1 MNTVDNRVVSME
13 FDNKKFEDNIQTSI
27 KSLKNLDESLLLKN
41 ASKGFSEAEK
51 AASKVS
57 LDPLAK
63 AIDNINNKFSLFGTI
78 ADQTIRD
85 IVHRVERCGKQ
96 IIDTFVLDP
105 VKSGMKEYETQIE
118 SVQTILSNTKSK
130 GTTIDQVNSALDEL
144 NHYAD
149 MTIYNFTEMT
159 RNIGR
164 FTSAGVDLDTSVTAI
179 KGIANL
185 AAVSGSTAAQTSN
198 AMYQLSQA
206 LASGTVKLMDWNS
219 VVNANM
225 GGEVFQEALK
235 ETARIHGVEIDKMI
249 EKEGSFRETLSKG
262 WLTTDI
268 LTETLEKFTATTEGL
283 TQAEIE
289 QQRQMWAAR
298 GYTEEQIDAIFDLG
312 KTATDAATKVKT
324 FTQLFD
330 TLKEAAQ
337 SGWTQTWEYI
347 IGDFEEAR
355 SFFTM
360 LSDEFQSI
368 IGASADAR
376 NSIFEFWHDQGG
388 RELLIGTLQ
397 NVYSILKG
405 IGQIANTAFRA
416 IFPRTTGEQLVN
428 LSQKIYDFTE
438 NLRSSLGF
446 VNVFGDGV
454 AKVAQNAY
462 SVVDDAVDA
471 ISGAAGKAV
480 KKNEA
485 NAEELYK
492 NMPEWMQKW
501 VDRTGSADLK
511 RISNWQKSN
520 RDKWY
525 DYWEAVTGKDYS
537 MDREAMD
544 LYAEMPEWMQ
554 KWVDRTGSRDL
565 ERVSNWQESNQQKW
579 NEYWDVVERGNQ
591 STETVS
597 DGLEEVAESA
607 KEATEQV
614 SPFVRILRGLFSVVG
629 LVKTGLSALAKGGFK
644 VLAALVKPTIKVLA
658 EAAATLG
665 DWATSIYDSVKDG
678 TALNNFFDKLVEK
691 VTPIGE
697 KIAEG
702 TTSVIEFF
710 KSFDL
715 AESVKNA
722 IDALKKLYSFFEKR
736 ETAEDGLDAISG
748 ADMSVSDN
756 GFLRIAEKIIEIV
769 DKIKSVSSKII
780 SVTGTAFSIL
790 GEAISGVIDHIS
802 EKGYLNKLLTK
813 LSNGLNKILDI
824 LDSVIGKVS
833 EFFES
838 LKTNQ
843 NGTSIKEIVKKWLD
857 EFQPMEKILDFFH
870 YLTEGM
876 ADENMEIKK
885 ASMEGTETSFDFNA
899 IKEKIK
905 SFGESIVSAFTWLGS
920 IVRDSVS
927 GFFGTDVGTVLETIK
942 GFLFAFA
949 QLKLLFNGAYTI
961 KSIGKSI
968 GQFPDILSSFTQAIS
983 GAFSGS
989 LEDFIGA
996 FKKKNWAGNFKT
1008 IAGSIFKIAL
1018 SIGILVGAL
1027 YIMAKLDPAALIAS
1041 LGILAALAIGIVAF
1055 VKALSKLQSFNTD
1068 VKGIGVGL
1076 LALSAGVWIMVQA
1089 IKGLGKMKPEVLI
1102 QGLLGL
1108 LGVVVVLVAFIK
1120 GVNGSTFKASMWS
1133 FIGLA
1138 VAVRV
1143 LVGAVRSL
1151 GKMDLEVLGKGL
1163 AALFVLM
1170 KSLSS
1175 SMKGLASVKFTNGLG
1190 IVGIAIALKVMVSAM
1205 KDIADMDVWSIIKG
1219 VATIFILMKGLKTI
1233 VSTSS
1238 VSKFGTSIGQ
1248 LIMVGGSLF
1257 AFVEAMKALRGISA
1271 GRIAAISLSFA
1282 AIMGVITF
1290 AATAFNLI
1298 GIGGAISSA
1307 LSMMLFIGVIGAIG
1321 VAVGWL
1327 LDKFDQNNVLISKL
1341 ERAGELMHAI
1351 GAMIGNFIKGM
1362 FDPSGI
1368 GKTKETSTIGEK
1380 LTNVMNDLQPFFES
1394 LGNIDDSTIQGL
1406 SNLSSAV
1413 GSIGKI
1419 GFFEAISQFIT
1430 GKSSFETFGESL
1442 VSLSTSLGEFQNLD
1456 TVLDKKK
1463 IKNIVDASGLIVD
1476 FTKTIPESS
1485 LFERWLG
1492 LTNLGV
1498 FAGDLTELAGG
1509 LDKYGQVAAKVDSTK
1524 ITDSAGALTA
1534 LTTVAKAVPEEG
1546 LLEKAM
1552 SITDLDAF
1560 ARSLIPLA
1568 TGLRAYGVVAKNLQ
1582 VEPIIRSAFALKA
1595 LAIAANA
1602 VPEEGL
1608 LDKKMGITDLD
1619 SFTRSLIPLA
1629 LGLAAY
1635 GPIAKT
1641 LDNDAIRNSSGSL
1654 EALGT
1659 AARSVP
1665 EEGLLEKKMK
1675 ITDLDSFARSLI
1687 PLGIALKTY
1696 SETVNGI
1703 NNLAI
1708 LMSAVSLRAI
1718 AIVANAVPEASVF
1731 EKFLNLTD
1739 LDEFIE
1745 DFPKMATSLSTF
1757 GENLS
1762 GLKNV
1767 GQVTEA
1773 TTLLGAI
1780 VDVATKVPKEGFF
1793 TKLFN
1798 VTDFQKFIDELGAL
1812 GPNLTAYTSAVS
1824 GITESDVEHSTIG
1837 IDLIDKF
1844 ITRMKELDLANQG
1857 GILNELASWFTGDN
1871 TLNTYAAMM
1880 KDFADNMAGF
1890 ASVINGPADIEG
1902 ALDNTQ
1908 SILDKMKIFFGD
1920 AQNEGG
1926 IGDFDYNVN
1935 TIIGFLDTITMTFD
1949 NYVTPFYEC
1958 GNKLIK
1964 GLEDGMKAVS
1974 PSPDQLAAGFTAM
1987 SVNRVNQ
1994 FYSAFYS
2001 AGRNIVSGVAN
2012 GISDNSYLATSAA
2025 SELASKTLARFNRE
2039 LDINSPSGEFEN
2051 SGMYS
2056 IMGFAKGWTKYAYL
2070 IEDPVTNSANT
2081 ILTIV
2086 DSMMDNLNNV
2096 INSDD
2101 AWEPVIRPV
2110 FDMSNVNSGMGT
2122 INSLFGSNRTLYG
2135 TVNTSGLTSKAQ
2147 TISSAQPIQNGSG
2160 LGNRDVV
2167 SAINSLGLRLDDLSD
2182 KMSKLKVVTDT
2193 GVLVGQ
2199 ILPEMDYQLGRKVM
2213 WEERGMR

>member
-27 KSLKNLDESLLLKN
+27 KSLKNLDESLLLRN

-51 AASKVS
+51 AAAKVS

-63 AIDNINNKFSLFGTI
+63 AIDNINNKFSLLGTV
-78 ADQTIRD
+78 ADQTIRN
-85 IVHRVERCGKQ
+85 IVSRVEAAGEK
-96 IIDTFVLDP
+96 IIKTFTLDP
-105 VKSGMKEYETQIE
+105 IKSGMQEYETQIE

-130 GTTIDQVNSALDEL
+130 GTTIDQVNAALDEL

-249 EKEGSFRETLSKG
+249 EKEGSFRETLKEG
-262 WLTTDI
+262 WLTTDV

-289 QQRQMWAAR
+289 QQRQMWKSR

-324 FTQLFD
+324 FTQLFNVM
-330 TLKEAAQ
+330 KEAAQ

-355 SFFTM
+355 TFFTM
-360 LSDEFQSI
+360 LSDEFQSV

-376 NSIFEFWHDQGG
+376 NSVFEFWHDQGG
-388 RELLIGTLQ
+388 RELLIGALQ

-405 IGQIANTAFRA
+405 IGQIANAAFRA

-454 AKVAQNAY
+454 AKIAQNAY
-462 SVVDDAVDA
+462 SVVNDAVDA

-492 NMPEWMQKW
+492 NMPEWMQIW
-501 VDRTGSADLK
+501 VKRAGSADLK
-511 RISNWQKSN
+511 RISNWRKSN

-537 MDREAMD
+537 MEREAMD
-544 LYAEMPEWMQ
+544 LYAKMPEWMQ

-565 ERVSNWQESNQQKW
+565 ERISNWRESNQKKW

-597 DGLEEVAESA
+597 TGLEEVAKSA
-607 KEATEQV
+607 EEATEQV
-614 SPFVRILRGLFSVVG
+614 NPFVRILRGLFSVVG
-629 LVKTGLSALAKGGFK
+629 IVKTGLSALAKGGFK
-644 VLAALVKPTIKVLA
+644 VLAALVKPTISVFV

-691 VTPIGE
+691 VTPVGE
-697 KIAEG
+697 EIAEG
-702 TTSVIEFF
+702 TKSVIEFF
-710 KSFDL
+710 KSFSL
-715 AESVKNA
+715 SEHVKNA
-722 IDALKKLYSFFEKR
+722 IDTLKKLYSFFEKR
-736 ETAEDGLDAISG
+736 GTAEDGLDAISG

-769 DKIKSVSSKII
+769 DKIKSVSSKMI

-790 GEAISGVIDHIS
+790 SEAISGVIEHIS

-843 NGTSIKEIVKKWLD
+843 NGTSIKESVKKWLD
-857 EFQPMEKILDFFH
+857 EFQPMEKILDFLN

-885 ASMEGTETSFDFNA
+885 ASMEGMEYSFDFDMVKDR
-899 IKEKIK
+899 IKT
-905 SFGESIVSAFTWLGS
+905 FGERIVSAFTWLGS

-927 GFFGTDVGTVLETIK
+927 GFFGTDIGTVLEKIK

-949 QLKLLFNGAYTI
+949 QLKLLFSGAYTI
-961 KSIGKSI
+961 KRIGKSI
-968 GQFPDILSSFTQAIS
+968 DKFPDILSSFTEAIS

-989 LEDFIGA
+989 LSDVIDA
-996 FKKKNWAGNFKT
+996 FKKKNWAGNFKS
-1008 IAGSIFKIAL
+1008 IASSILKISL
-1018 SIGILVGAL
+1018 SIGVLVSAL
-1027 YIMAKLDPAALIAS
+1027 YIMAKLDPTALMAS
-1041 LGILAALAIGIVAF
+1041 LGILALLAVGIVTF

-1089 IKGLGKMKPEVLI
+1089 IKGLGKMKPEVLTK
-1102 QGLLGL
+1102 GLIGL
-1108 LGVVVVLVAFIK
+1108 FGVIGVLITFVK
-1120 GVNGSTFKASMWS
+1120 GVNGSVFKASAMS
-1133 FIGLA
+1133 FVGLA
-1138 VAVRV
+1138 VAVRI
-1143 LVGAVRSL
+1143 LIGAIRSL
-1151 GKMDLEVLGKGL
+1151 GKMDLTILAKGL
-1163 AALFVLM
+1163 VALFVLM

-1175 SMKGLASVKFTNGLG
+1175 SMNGLSAVKFTNGLG
-1190 IVGIAIALKVMVSAM
+1190 IVGIAIALKIAISAM
-1205 KDIADMDVWSIIKG
+1205 KDISEMDVLDIAKSIGSIL
-1219 VATIFILMKGLKTI
+1219 ILMKGLKT
-1233 VSTSS
+1233 VTS
-1238 VSKFGTSIGQ
+1238 VSLATKFGSSIGQ
-1248 LIMVGGSLF
+1248 LILIGGSLF
-1257 AFVEAMKALRGISA
+1257 AFVEAMKALKGVSA
-1271 GRIAAISLSFA
+1271 GRITAISLSFA
-1282 AIMGVITF
+1282 AILGMVTL
-1290 AATAFNLI
+1290 AASSFKTI
-1298 GIGGAISSA
+1298 GISGALTSA
-1307 LSMMLFIGVIGAIG
+1307 GSIMLFIGSIGAIG
-1321 VAVGWL
+1321 IAIGWL

-1341 ERAGELMHAI
+1341 ERAGELMKAI
-1351 GAMIGNFIKGM
+1351 GALIGNFIKGL

-1394 LGNIDDSTIQGL
+1394 LGNIDDSTIQAL
-1406 SNLSSAV
+1406 SNLSSAM

-1419 GFFEAISQFIT
+1419 GFFEAISQLIT
-1430 GKSSFETFGESL
+1430 RKSSFETFGESL
-1442 VSLSTSLGEFQNLD
+1442 TSLGTALGEFQSLD

-1476 FTKTIPESS
+1476 FTKTIPEST
-1485 LFERWLG
+1485 LFERWQN
-1492 LTNLGV
+1492 LTNLGT
-1498 FAGDLTELAGG
+1498 FAKDLKTLAGG
-1509 LDKYGQVAAKVDSTK
+1509 LDEYGQVAARIDSTK
-1524 ITDSAGALTA
+1524 ITESAGALTA
-1534 LTTVAKAVPEEG
+1534 LTTVAKA
-1546 LLEKAM
+1546 
-1552 SITDLDAF
+1552 
-1560 ARSLIPLA
+1560 
-1568 TGLRAYGVVAKNLQ
+1568 
-1582 VEPIIRSAFALKA
+1582 
-1595 LAIAANA
+1595 
-1602 VPEEGL
+1602 
-1608 LDKKMGITDLD
+1608 
-1619 SFTRSLIPLA
+1619 
-1629 LGLAAY
+1629 
-1635 GPIAKT
+1635 
-1641 LDNDAIRNSSGSL
+1641 
-1654 EALGT
+1654 
-1659 AARSVP
+1659 VP

-1687 PLGIALKTY
+1687 PLAFGLSIYGPIAKILDNEAIQNSAGSLVALGIAAQSVPEEGLLEKKMSITDLDSFARSLIPLATALKKY
-1696 SETVNGI
+1696 SETVTGI
-1703 NNLAI
+1703 NNLSI
-1708 LMSAVSLRAI
+1708 LLSAVSLRAI
-1718 AIVANAVPEASVF
+1718 AVVANAVPEASVF
-1731 EKFLNLTD
+1731 EKFSNLTD

-1745 DFPKMATSLSTF
+1745 DFPKMATSLSKF

-1798 VTDFQKFIDELGAL
+1798 VTNFKKFIDDLGAL
-1812 GPNLTAYTSAVS
+1812 GPSLSKYTSSVS
-1824 GITESDVEHSTIG
+1824 GISPDDVEHSTIG
-1837 IDLIDKF
+1837 IDLVDKF
-1844 ITRMKELDLANQG
+1844 VTRMKELELGKQG

-1871 TLNTYAAMM
+1871 TLNTYASMM
-1880 KDFADNMAGF
+1880 KDFADDMAGF

-1908 SILDKMKIFFGD
+1908 SILDKMKTFFGD
-1920 AQNEGG
+1920 AQNEGESAN
-1926 IGDFDYNVN
+1926 FDYNVN
-1935 TIIGFLDTITMTFD
+1935 TIVGFLDTITTTFD
-1949 NYVTPFYEC
+1949 NYVIPFYEC

-2012 GISDNSYLATSAA
+2012 GISNNSYLATSAA
-2025 SELASKTLARFNRE
+2025 SRLASKTLAKFNQV
-2039 LDINSPSGEFEN
+2039 LDINSPSGEFEK

-2056 IMGFAKGWTKYAYL
+2056 IMGLTKGWTKYAYL

-2101 AWEPVIRPV
+2101 WEPVIRPV
-2110 FDMSNVNSGMGT
+2110 FDMSNINSGMST
-2122 INSLFGSNRTLYG
+2122 INSLFGANRTLYG
-2135 TVNTSGLTSKAQ
+2135 TVNTSGLTSRAQ

-2167 SAINSLGLRLDDLSD
+2167 SAINSLGLRLDDLSE

>member
-63 AIDNINNKFSLFGTI
+63 AIDNINNKFSLLGTV

-85 IVHRVERCGKQ
+85 IVHLVERRGKQ
-96 IIDTFVLDP
+96 IIDTFTIDP
-105 VKSGMKEYETQIE
+105 IKSGMKEYETQIE

-219 VVNANM
+219 IVNANM
-225 GGEVFQEALK
+225 GGEVFQNALK
-235 ETARIHGVEIDKMI
+235 ETARVHGVKIDKMI
-249 EKEGSFRETLSKG
+249 KKEGSFRETLKKE

-268 LTETLEKFTATTEGL
+268 LTETLEKFTSTTEGL

-289 QQRQMWAAR
+289 QQRQMWKAR

-330 TLKEAAQ
+330 TMKEAAQ

-355 SFFTM
+355 TFFTM
-360 LSDEFQSI
+360 LSDEFQSV

-376 NSIFEFWHDQGG
+376 NSVFEFWHDQGG
-388 RELLIGTLQ
+388 RELLIGALQ

-454 AKVAQNAY
+454 AKIAQNAY
-462 SVVDDAVDA
+462 SVVNDAVDA

-492 NMPEWMQKW
+492 NMPEWMQIW
-501 VDRTGSADLK
+501 VKRAGSADLK
-511 RISNWQKSN
+511 RISNWRKSN

-544 LYAEMPEWMQ
+544 LYAKMPEWMQ

-565 ERVSNWQESNQQKW
+565 ERVSNWRESNQKKW
-579 NEYWDVVERGNQ
+579 NEYWDTVERGNE

-597 DGLEEVAESA
+597 TGLEEVAKSA
-607 KEATEQV
+607 EEATEQV
-614 SPFVRILRGLFSVVG
+614 NPFVRILRGLFSVVG
-629 LVKTGLSALAKGGFK
+629 IVKTGLSALAKGGFK
-644 VLAALVKPTIKVLA
+644 VLVALVKPTIKVLA
-658 EAAATLG
+658 ETAATLG
-665 DWATSIYDSVKDG
+665 DWATSIYDSIKDG

-691 VTPIGE
+691 VTPVGE
-697 KIAEG
+697 KVAEG
-702 TTSVIEFF
+702 TKSVIEFF
-710 KSFDL
+710 KSFSL
-715 AESVKNA
+715 SERVKNA
-722 IDALKKLYSFFEKR
+722 IDTLKKLYSFFEKR
-736 ETAEDGLDAISG
+736 GTAEDGLDAISG

-790 GEAISGVIDHIS
+790 SEAISGVIEHIS
-802 EKGYLNKLLTK
+802 EKGYLNKLLIK
-813 LSNGLNKILDI
+813 LSNGFNKILDI

-843 NGTSIKEIVKKWLD
+843 NGTSIKESVKKWLD
-857 EFQPMEKILDFFH
+857 EFQPMEKILDFLD

-885 ASMEGTETSFDFNA
+885 ASMEGMEYSFDFDMVKDR
-899 IKEKIK
+899 IKT
-905 SFGESIVSAFTWLGS
+905 FGERIVSAFTWLGS

-927 GFFGTDVGTVLETIK
+927 GFFGTDIGTVLEKIK

-949 QLKLLFNGAYTI
+949 QLKLLFSGAYTI
-961 KSIGKSI
+961 KRIGKSI
-968 GQFPDILSSFTQAIS
+968 DKFPDILSSFTEAIS

-989 LEDFIGA
+989 LSDVIDA
-996 FKKKNWAGNFKT
+996 FKKKNWAGNFKS
-1008 IAGSIFKIAL
+1008 IASSILKISL
-1018 SIGILVGAL
+1018 SIGVLVGAL
-1027 YIMAKLDPAALIAS
+1027 YIMAKLDPEALMAS
-1041 LGILAALAIGIVAF
+1041 LGILAMLAVGIVAF

-1089 IKGLGKMKPEVLI
+1089 IKGLGKMKPEVLTK
-1102 QGLLGL
+1102 GLIGL
-1108 LGVVVVLVAFIK
+1108 FGVIGVLITFVK
-1120 GVNGSTFKASMWS
+1120 GVNGSVFKASAMS
-1133 FIGLA
+1133 FVGLA
-1138 VAVRV
+1138 VAVRI
-1143 LVGAVRSL
+1143 LIGAIRSL
-1151 GKMDLEVLGKGL
+1151 GKMDLTILAKGL
-1163 AALFVLM
+1163 VTLFVLM

-1175 SMKGLASVKFTNGLG
+1175 SMNGLSAVKFTNGLG
-1190 IVGIAIALKVMVSAM
+1190 IVGIAIALKIAISAM
-1205 KDIADMDVWSIIKG
+1205 KDISEMDVLDIAKSIGSIL
-1219 VATIFILMKGLKTI
+1219 ILMKGLKTI
-1233 VSTSS
+1233 TSAYSVTKFGSS
-1238 VSKFGTSIGQ
+1238 VGQ
-1248 LIMVGGSLF
+1248 LIMIGGSLF
-1257 AFVEAMKALRGISA
+1257 AFVEAMKALKGISA

-1282 AIMGVITF
+1282 AILGMVTL
-1290 AATAFNLI
+1290 AASAFNLI
-1298 GIGGAISSA
+1298 GIGGAFQSA
-1307 LSMMLFIGVIGAIG
+1307 VAMMLFIGTIGAIG

-1327 LDKFDQNNVLISKL
+1327 LDTFDQNNVLIGKL
-1341 ERAGELMHAI
+1341 ERAGELMKAI
-1351 GAMIGNFIKGM
+1351 GALIGNFIKGL

-1394 LGNIDDSTIQGL
+1394 LGNIDDSTVQGL
-1406 SNLSSAV
+1406 SNLSSAM
-1413 GSIGKI
+1413 GSIGKV
-1419 GFFEAISQFIT
+1419 GFFEAISKFIT

-1442 VSLSTSLGEFQNLD
+1442 TSLSTALGEFQSLD

-1463 IKNIVDASGLIVD
+1463 IKNIVDASGLIVG
-1476 FTKTIPESS
+1476 FTKTIPEST
-1485 LFERWLG
+1485 LFERWQN
-1492 LTNLGV
+1492 LTNLGT
-1498 FAGDLTELAGG
+1498 FAKDLKELAGG
-1509 LDKYGQVAAKVDSTK
+1509 LDEYGQVAARIDSTK

-1546 LLEKAM
+1546 LLEK
-1552 SITDLDAF
+1552 
-1560 ARSLIPLA
+1560 
-1568 TGLRAYGVVAKNLQ
+1568 
-1582 VEPIIRSAFALKA
+1582 
-1595 LAIAANA
+1595 
-1602 VPEEGL
+1602 
-1608 LDKKMGITDLD
+1608 KM
-1619 SFTRSLIPLA
+1619 R
-1629 LGLAAY
+1629 
-1635 GPIAKT
+1635 
-1641 LDNDAIRNSSGSL
+1641 
-1654 EALGT
+1654 
-1659 AARSVP
+1659 
-1665 EEGLLEKKMK
+1665 

-1687 PLGIALKTY
+1687 PLALGLLVYGPIAKVLDNDAIQNSAGSLAALGIAAQSVPEEGLLEKKMSITDLDSFARSLIPLATALKKY
-1696 SETVNGI
+1696 SETVTGI
-1703 NNLAI
+1703 NNLSI
-1708 LMSAVSLRAI
+1708 LLSAVSLRAI
-1718 AIVANAVPEASVF
+1718 AVVANAVPEASVF

-1739 LDEFIE
+1739 LDSFIAA
-1745 DFPKMATSLSTF
+1745 FPGLATSLSKF
-1757 GENLS
+1757 SENLS

-1767 GQVTEA
+1767 SKVTKA

-1780 VDVATKVPKEGFF
+1780 ADVAAKVPKEGFF

-1798 VTDFQKFIDELGAL
+1798 QTDFQEFINELGAL
-1812 GPNLTAYTSAVS
+1812 GPSLSKYTSSVS
-1824 GITESDVEHSTIG
+1824 GISPEDVEHSTIG

-1844 ITRMKELDLANQG
+1844 VTRMNELDLANQG

-1871 TLNTYAAMM
+1871 TLNTYASMM
-1880 KDFADNMAGF
+1880 QDFATNMAGF
-1890 ASVINGPADIEG
+1890 ASIINGPADIEG

-1920 AQNEGG
+1920 SENEGG

-2056 IMGFAKGWTKYAYL
+2056 IMGLVKGWTKYAYL

-2086 DSMMDNLNNV
+2086 DSVMDNLNNV

-2101 AWEPVIRPV
+2101 TWEPVIRPV
-2110 FDMSNVNSGMGT
+2110 FDMSNVNSGMNT
-2122 INSLFGSNRTLYG
+2122 INSLFGTNRTLYG

-2147 TISSAQPIQNGSG
+2147 TISSAQSIQNGSG

-2167 SAINSLGLRLDDLSD
+2167 SAINSLGLRLDDLSE

>member
-41 ASKGFSEAEK
+41 ASKGFTEAEK

-63 AIDNINNKFSLFGTI
+63 AIDNINNKFSLLGTV
-78 ADQTIRD
+78 ADQTIRN
-85 IVHRVERCGKQ
+85 IVNRVEAAGEK
-96 IIDTFVLDP
+96 IIKTFTLDP
-105 VKSGMKEYETQIE
+105 IKSGMREYETQIE

-130 GTTIDQVNSALDEL
+130 GTTIDQVNAALDEL

-225 GGEVFQEALK
+225 GGEVFQNALK
-235 ETARIHGVEIDKMI
+235 ETARVHGVEIDKMI
-249 EKEGSFRETLSKG
+249 KKEGSFRETLKKD

-283 TQAEIE
+283 TKVEIE
-289 QQRQMWAAR
+289 QQRQMWKAR

-330 TLKEAAQ
+330 TMKEAAQ

-355 SFFTM
+355 TFFTM
-360 LSDEFQSI
+360 LSDEFQSV

-376 NSIFEFWHDQGG
+376 NSVFEFWHDQGG
-388 RELLIGTLQ
+388 RELLIGALQ

-405 IGQIANTAFRA
+405 IGQIANAAFRA

-454 AKVAQNAY
+454 AKIAQNAY

-492 NMPEWMQKW
+492 NMPEWMQIW
-501 VDRTGSADLK
+501 VKRAGSADLK
-511 RISNWQKSN
+511 RISNWRKSN

-544 LYAEMPEWMQ
+544 LYAEMPEWMR

-565 ERVSNWQESNQQKW
+565 ERVSNWRELNQKKW
-579 NEYWDVVERGNQ
+579 DEYWDVVERGNQ

-597 DGLEEVAESA
+597 TGLEEVAKSA
-607 KEATEQV
+607 EEATEQV
-614 SPFVRILRGLFSVVG
+614 NPFVRILRGLFSVVG
-629 LVKTGLSALAKGGFK
+629 IVKTGLSALAKGGFK
-644 VLAALVKPTIKVLA
+644 VLVALVKPTIKVLA

-691 VTPIGE
+691 VTPVGE

-702 TTSVIEFF
+702 TKSVIEFF
-710 KSFDL
+710 KSFSL
-715 AESVKNA
+715 SEHVKNA
-722 IDALKKLYSFFEKR
+722 IDTLKKLYSFFEKR
-736 ETAEDGLDAISG
+736 GTAEDGLDAISG

-790 GEAISGVIDHIS
+790 SEAISGVIEHIS
-802 EKGYLNKLLTK
+802 EKGYLNKLLIK
-813 LSNGLNKILDI
+813 LSNGFNKILDI

-843 NGTSIKEIVKKWLD
+843 NGTSIKESVKKWLD
-857 EFQPMEKILDFFH
+857 EFQPMEKILDFLD

-885 ASMEGTETSFDFNA
+885 ASMEGMEYSFDFDMVKDR
-899 IKEKIK
+899 IKT
-905 SFGESIVSAFTWLGS
+905 FGERIVSAFTWLGS

-927 GFFGTDVGTVLETIK
+927 GFFGTDIGTVLEKIK

-949 QLKLLFNGAYTI
+949 QLKLLFSGAYTI
-961 KSIGKSI
+961 KRIGKSI
-968 GQFPDILSSFTQAIS
+968 DKFPDILSSFTEAIS

-989 LEDFIGA
+989 LSDVIDA
-996 FKKKNWAGNFKT
+996 FKKKNWAGNFKS
-1008 IAGSIFKIAL
+1008 IASSILKISL
-1018 SIGILVGAL
+1018 SIGVLIGAL
-1027 YIMAKLDPAALIAS
+1027 YIMAKLDPEALMAS
-1041 LGILAALAIGIVAF
+1041 LGILAMLAVGIVAF
-1055 VKALSKLQSFNTD
+1055 VKALSKFQSFNTD

-1089 IKGLGKMKPEVLI
+1089 IKGLGKMKPEVLTK
-1102 QGLLGL
+1102 GLIGL
-1108 LGVVVVLVAFIK
+1108 FGVIGVLITFVK
-1120 GVNGSTFKASMWS
+1120 GVNGSVFKASAMS
-1133 FIGLA
+1133 FVGLA
-1138 VAVRV
+1138 VAVRI
-1143 LVGAVRSL
+1143 LIGAIRSL
-1151 GKMDLEVLGKGL
+1151 GKMDLTILTKGL
-1163 AALFVLM
+1163 VALFVLM

-1175 SMKGLASVKFTNGLG
+1175 SMNGLSAVKFTNGLG
-1190 IVGIAIALKVMVSAM
+1190 IVGIAIALKIAISAM
-1205 KDIADMDVWSIIKG
+1205 KDISEMDVLDIAKSIGSIL
-1219 VATIFILMKGLKTI
+1219 ILMKGLKT
-1233 VSTSS
+1233 VTS
-1238 VSKFGTSIGQ
+1238 VSSATKFGSSIGQ
-1248 LIMVGGSLF
+1248 LILIGGSLF
-1257 AFVEAMKALRGISA
+1257 AFVEAMKALKGVSA
-1271 GRIAAISLSFA
+1271 GRITAISLSFA
-1282 AIMGVITF
+1282 AILGMVTL
-1290 AATAFNLI
+1290 AASSFKI
-1298 GIGGAISSA
+1298 VGISGALTSA
-1307 LSMMLFIGVIGAIG
+1307 GSIMLFIGSIGAIG
-1321 VAVGWL
+1321 IAIGWL

-1341 ERAGELMHAI
+1341 ERAGELMKAI
-1351 GAMIGNFIKGM
+1351 GALIGNFIQGM

-1394 LGNIDDSTIQGL
+1394 LGNIDDSTVQGL
-1406 SNLSSAV
+1406 SNLSSAM
-1413 GSIGKI
+1413 GSIGKV

-1442 VSLSTSLGEFQNLD
+1442 TSLGTALGEFQSLN

-1476 FTKTIPESS
+1476 FTKTIPEST
-1485 LFERWLG
+1485 LFERWQN
-1492 LTNLGV
+1492 LTNLGT
-1498 FAGDLTELAGG
+1498 FAKDLKELAGG
-1509 LDKYGQVAAKVDSTK
+1509 LDEYGQVAARIDSTK

-1546 LLEKAM
+1546 LLEK
-1552 SITDLDAF
+1552 
-1560 ARSLIPLA
+1560 
-1568 TGLRAYGVVAKNLQ
+1568 
-1582 VEPIIRSAFALKA
+1582 
-1595 LAIAANA
+1595 
-1602 VPEEGL
+1602 
-1608 LDKKMGITDLD
+1608 KM
-1619 SFTRSLIPLA
+1619 R
-1629 LGLAAY
+1629 
-1635 GPIAKT
+1635 
-1641 LDNDAIRNSSGSL
+1641 
-1654 EALGT
+1654 
-1659 AARSVP
+1659 
-1665 EEGLLEKKMK
+1665 

-1687 PLGIALKTY
+1687 PLGTALKTY
-1696 SETVNGI
+1696 AETVTGI
-1703 NNLAI
+1703 NNLSI
-1708 LMSAVSLRAI
+1708 LLSAVSLRAI
-1718 AIVANAVPEASVF
+1718 AVVANAVPEASVF
-1731 EKFLNLTD
+1731 EKFSNLTD

-1757 GENLS
+1757 ADNLS
-1762 GLKNV
+1762 ELKNV
-1767 GQVTEA
+1767 GKVTKA

-1780 VDVATKVPKEGFF
+1780 TDVAAKVPKEGFF

-1812 GPNLTAYTSAVS
+1812 GPNLTAYTTAVS
-1824 GITESDVEHSTIG
+1824 GITDSDVKNSTIG
-1837 IDLIDKF
+1837 IDLIDTF
-1844 ITRMKELDLANQG
+1844 VARMNELDLANQG

-1871 TLNTYAAMM
+1871 TLNTYASMM
-1880 KDFADNMAGF
+1880 QDFATNMAGF

-2056 IMGFAKGWTKYAYL
+2056 IMGLVKGWTKYAYL

-2086 DSMMDNLNNV
+2086 DSMMDNLDNV

-2135 TVNTSGLTSKAQ
+2135 TLNTSGLTSKAQ
-2147 TISSAQPIQNGSG
+2147 TISSAQAIQNGSG

-2167 SAINSLGLRLDDLSD
+2167 SAINSLGLRLDDLSE

>member
-27 KSLKNLDESLLLKN
+27 KSLKNLDESLLLRN

-51 AASKVS
+51 AAAKVS

-63 AIDNINNKFSLFGTI
+63 AIDNINNKFSLLGTV
-78 ADQTIRD
+78 ADQTIRN
-85 IVHRVERCGKQ
+85 IVSRVEAAGEK
-96 IIDTFVLDP
+96 IIKTFMLDP
-105 VKSGMKEYETQIE
+105 IKSGMQEYETQIE

-130 GTTIDQVNSALDEL
+130 GTTIDQVNAALDEL

-206 LASGTVKLMDWNS
+206 LASGTVKVMDWNS

-235 ETARIHGVEIDKMI
+235 ETARVHGVEIDKMI
-249 EKEGSFRETLSKG
+249 KKEGSFRETLKKD

-283 TQAEIE
+283 TKVEIE
-289 QQRQMWAAR
+289 QQRQMWKAR

-330 TLKEAAQ
+330 TMKEAAQ

-347 IGDFEEAR
+347 IGDFEEAKT
-355 SFFTM
+355 FFTM
-360 LSDEFQSI
+360 LSDEFQSV

-376 NSIFEFWHDQGG
+376 NSVFKFWHDQGG
-388 RELLIGTLQ
+388 RDLLIGALQ

-405 IGQIANTAFRA
+405 IGQIANAVFRA

-454 AKVAQNAY
+454 AKIAQNAY
-462 SVVDDAVDA
+462 SVVNDAVDA

-492 NMPEWMQKW
+492 NMPEWMQIW
-501 VDRTGSADLK
+501 VKRAGSADLK
-511 RISNWQKSN
+511 RISNWRKSN

-565 ERVSNWQESNQQKW
+565 ERVSNWRELNQKKW

-591 STETVS
+591 SIETVS
-597 DGLEEVAESA
+597 TGLEEVAESA
-607 KEATEQV
+607 EEATEQV

-629 LVKTGLSALAKGGFK
+629 IVKTGLSALAKGGFK
-644 VLAALVKPTIKVLA
+644 VLAALVKPTISVLT
-658 EAAATLG
+658 ETAATLG
-665 DWATSIYDSVKDG
+665 DWTTSIYDSVKDG

-691 VTPIGE
+691 VTPVGE

-702 TTSVIEFF
+702 TKSVIEFF
-710 KSFDL
+710 KSFGL
-715 AESVKNA
+715 SEHVKNA
-722 IDALKKLYSFFEKR
+722 IDTLKKLYSFFEKR
-736 ETAEDGLDAISG
+736 GTAEDGLDTISG

-756 GFLRIAEKIIEIV
+756 GFLTIAEKIIEIV

-780 SVTGTAFSIL
+780 SVMGTAFSIL
-790 GEAISGVIDHIS
+790 SEAISGVIDHIS
-802 EKGYLNKLLTK
+802 EKGYLNKLLIK
-813 LSNGLNKILDI
+813 LANGLNKILDI

-843 NGTSIKEIVKKWLD
+843 NGTSIKESIKKWLD
-857 EFQPMEKILDFFH
+857 EFQPMEKILDFLD

-876 ADENMEIKK
+876 ADENIEIKK
-885 ASMEGTETSFDFNA
+885 ASMEGAETSFDFDT
-899 IKEKIK
+899 IKERIK
-905 SFGESIVSAFTWLGS
+905 TFGERIVSAFTWLGS

-927 GFFGTDVGTVLETIK
+927 GFFGTDIGTVLEKIK

-949 QLKLLFNGAYTI
+949 QLKLLFSRAYTI
-961 KSIGKSI
+961 KRIGKSI
-968 GQFPDILSSFTQAIS
+968 GKFPDILSSFTEAIS

-989 LEDFIGA
+989 LSDVIDA
-996 FKKKNWAGNFKT
+996 FKKKNWAGNFKS
-1008 IAGSIFKIAL
+1008 IASSILKISL
-1018 SIGILVGAL
+1018 SIGVLVGAL
-1027 YIMAKLDPAALIAS
+1027 YIMAKLDPEALMAS
-1041 LGILAALAIGIVAF
+1041 LGILAMLAVGIVAF

-1089 IKGLGKMKPEVLI
+1089 VKGLGKMKPEVLTK
-1102 QGLLGL
+1102 GLIGL
-1108 LGVVVVLVAFIK
+1108 FGVIGVLITFVK
-1120 GVNGSTFKASMWS
+1120 GVNGSVFKASAMS
-1133 FIGLA
+1133 FVGLA
-1138 VAVRV
+1138 VAVRI
-1143 LVGAVRSL
+1143 LIGAIRSL
-1151 GKMDLEVLGKGL
+1151 GKMDLTILAKGL
-1163 AALFVLM
+1163 VALFVLM

-1175 SMKGLASVKFTNGLG
+1175 SMNGLSAVKFTNGLG
-1190 IVGIAIALKVMVSAM
+1190 IVGIAIALKIAISAM
-1205 KDIADMDVWSIIKG
+1205 KDISEMDVLDIAKSIGSIL
-1219 VATIFILMKGLKTI
+1219 ILMKGLKT
-1233 VSTSS
+1233 VTS
-1238 VSKFGTSIGQ
+1238 VSSATKFGSSIGQ
-1248 LIMVGGSLF
+1248 LILIGGSLF
-1257 AFVEAMKALRGISA
+1257 AFVEAMKALKGVSA
-1271 GRIAAISLSFA
+1271 GRITAISLSFA
-1282 AIMGVITF
+1282 AILGMVTL
-1290 AATAFNLI
+1290 AASSFKII
-1298 GIGGAISSA
+1298 GINGALTSA
-1307 LSMMLFIGVIGAIG
+1307 GSIMLFIGSIGAIG
-1321 VAVGWL
+1321 IAIGWL

-1341 ERAGELMHAI
+1341 ERAGELMKAI
-1351 GAMIGNFIKGM
+1351 GALIGNFIRGM

-1406 SNLSSAV
+1406 SNLSSAM
-1413 GSIGKI
+1413 GSIGKV

-1442 VSLSTSLGEFQNLD
+1442 TSLGTALGEFQSLD

-1476 FTKTIPESS
+1476 FTKTIPEST

-1498 FAGDLTELAGG
+1498 FAGDLKELAVG
-1509 LDKYGQVAAKVDSTK
+1509 LNEYGQVAAQIDAIK
-1524 ITDSAGALTA
+1524 ISDSAGALTA
-1534 LTTVAKAVPEEG
+1534 LTTVA
-1546 LLEKAM
+1546 
-1552 SITDLDAF
+1552 
-1560 ARSLIPLA
+1560 
-1568 TGLRAYGVVAKNLQ
+1568 
-1582 VEPIIRSAFALKA
+1582 
-1595 LAIAANA
+1595 AA
-1602 VPEEGL
+1602 
-1608 LDKKMGITDLD
+1608 
-1619 SFTRSLIPLA
+1619 
-1629 LGLAAY
+1629 
-1635 GPIAKT
+1635 
-1641 LDNDAIRNSSGSL
+1641 
-1654 EALGT
+1654 
-1659 AARSVP
+1659 VP
-1665 EEGLLEKKMK
+1665 EEGLLEKKMG

-1687 PLGIALKTY
+1687 PLATALKMY
-1696 SETVNGI
+1696 SETVTGI
-1703 NNLAI
+1703 NNLSI
-1708 LMSAVSLRAI
+1708 LLSAVSLRAI
-1718 AIVANAVPEASVF
+1718 AVVANAVPEASVF

-1739 LDEFIE
+1739 LDSFIAA
-1745 DFPKMATSLSTF
+1745 FPGLATSLSTF
-1757 GENLS
+1757 ADNLS
-1762 GLKNV
+1762 GLKNI
-1767 GQVTEA
+1767 GKVTEA
-1773 TTLLGAI
+1773 TQLLGAI
-1780 VDVATKVPKEGFF
+1780 TDVATKVPKEGFL

-1798 VTDFQKFIDELGAL
+1798 VTDFQKFIDELGQL
-1812 GPNLTAYTSAVS
+1812 GPNLLSYTSSIS
-1824 GITESDVEHSTIG
+1824 GITQSDVERSTIG

-1844 ITRMKELDLANQG
+1844 VTRMNELELGKQG
-1857 GILNELASWFTGDN
+1857 GILGELASWFTGDN

-1880 KDFADNMAGF
+1880 KDFADDMAGF
-1890 ASVINGPADIEG
+1890 ASVINGPDDIKG

-1926 IGDFDYNVN
+1926 SANFDYDVN
-1935 TIIGFLDTITMTFD
+1935 TIVGFLDTITTTFD
-1949 NYVTPFYEC
+1949 NYVIPFYEC

-2025 SELASKTLARFNRE
+2025 SRLASKTLAKFNQE
-2039 LDINSPSGEFEN
+2039 LDINSPSGEFEK

-2056 IMGFAKGWTKYAYL
+2056 IMGLTKGWTKYAYL

-2101 AWEPVIRPV
+2101 WEPVIRPV
-2110 FDMSNVNSGMGT
+2110 FDMSNVNSGMST
-2122 INSLFGSNRTLYG
+2122 INSLFGANRTLYG
-2135 TVNTSGLTSKAQ
+2135 TVNTSGLTSRAQ

-2167 SAINSLGLRLDDLSD
+2167 SAINSLGLRLDDLSE

-2213 WEERGMR
+2213 WEERGRV

>member
-41 ASKGFSEAEK
+41 ASKGFSEAEQ
-51 AASKVS
+51 AAARVS

-85 IVHRVERCGKQ
+85 IVHLVERCGKQ

-130 GTTIDQVNSALDEL
+130 GTTIDQVNAALDEL

-219 VVNANM
+219 IVNANM
-225 GGEVFQEALK
+225 GGEVFQNALK
-235 ETARIHGVEIDKMI
+235 ETARVHGVEIDKMI
-249 EKEGSFRETLSKG
+249 KKEGSFRETLKKE

-268 LTETLEKFTATTEGL
+268 LTETLEKFTSTTEGL

-289 QQRQMWAAR
+289 RQRQMWKAR

-330 TLKEAAQ
+330 TMKEAAQ

-360 LSDEFQSI
+360 LSDEFQSV

-376 NSIFEFWHDQGG
+376 NSVFKFWHDQGG
-388 RELLIGTLQ
+388 RELLIGALQ

-405 IGQIANTAFRA
+405 IGQIANAAFRA

-454 AKVAQNAY
+454 AKIAQNAY
-462 SVVDDAVDA
+462 SVVNDAVDA

-492 NMPEWMQKW
+492 NMPEWMQIW
-501 VDRTGSADLK
+501 VKRAGSADLK
-511 RISNWQKSN
+511 RISNWRKSN

-537 MDREAMD
+537 MEREAMD
-544 LYAEMPEWMQ
+544 LYAKMPEWMQ

-565 ERVSNWQESNQQKW
+565 ERISNWRESNQKKW

-597 DGLEEVAESA
+597 TGLEEVAKSA
-607 KEATEQV
+607 EEATEQV
-614 SPFVRILRGLFSVVG
+614 NPFVRILRGLFSVVG
-629 LVKTGLSALAKGGFK
+629 IVKTGLSALAKGGFK
-644 VLAALVKPTIKVLA
+644 VLAALVKPTISVLV

-665 DWATSIYDSVKDG
+665 DWATSIYDSIKDG

-691 VTPIGE
+691 VTPVGE
-697 KIAEG
+697 EIAEG
-702 TTSVIEFF
+702 TKSVIEFF
-710 KSFDL
+710 KSFSL
-715 AESVKNA
+715 SEHVKNA
-722 IDALKKLYSFFEKR
+722 IDTLKKLYSFFEKR
-736 ETAEDGLDAISG
+736 GTAEDGLDAISG

-769 DKIKSVSSKII
+769 DKIKSVSSKMI

-790 GEAISGVIDHIS
+790 GEAISGVIEHIS
-802 EKGYLNKLLTK
+802 EKGYLNKLLIR
-813 LSNGLNKILDI
+813 LANGLNKILDI

-843 NGTSIKEIVKKWLD
+843 NGTSIKESIKKWLD
-857 EFQPMEKILDFFH
+857 EFQPMEKILDFLD

-885 ASMEGTETSFDFNA
+885 ASMEGMEYSFDFDMVKDR
-899 IKEKIK
+899 IKT
-905 SFGESIVSAFTWLGS
+905 FGERIVSAFTWLGS

-927 GFFGTDVGTVLETIK
+927 GFFGTDIGTVLEKIK

-949 QLKLLFNGAYTI
+949 QLKLLFSGAYTI
-961 KSIGKSI
+961 KRIGKSI
-968 GQFPDILSSFTQAIS
+968 DKFPDILSSFTEAIS

-989 LEDFIGA
+989 LSDVIDA
-996 FKKKNWAGNFKT
+996 FKKKNWAGNFKS
-1008 IAGSIFKIAL
+1008 IANSILKISL
-1018 SIGILVGAL
+1018 SIGVLVAAL
-1027 YIMAKLDPAALIAS
+1027 YIMAKLDPTALMAS
-1041 LGILAALAIGIVAF
+1041 LGILALLAVGIVKF

-1068 VKGIGVGL
+1068 VRGIGVGL

-1089 IKGLGKMKPEVLI
+1089 IKGLGKMKPEVLTK
-1102 QGLLGL
+1102 GLIGL
-1108 LGVVVVLVAFIK
+1108 FGVIGVLITFVK
-1120 GVNGSTFKASMWS
+1120 GVNGSVFKASAMS
-1133 FIGLA
+1133 FVGLA
-1138 VAVRV
+1138 VAVRI
-1143 LVGAVRSL
+1143 LIGAIRSL
-1151 GKMDLEVLGKGL
+1151 GKMDLTILAKGL
-1163 AALFVLM
+1163 VALFVLM

-1175 SMKGLASVKFTNGLG
+1175 SMNGLSSVKFTNGLG
-1190 IVGIAIALKVMVSAM
+1190 IVGIAIALKIAISAM
-1205 KDIADMDVWSIIKG
+1205 KDISEMDVLDIAKSIGSIL
-1219 VATIFILMKGLKTI
+1219 ILMKGLKT
-1233 VSTSS
+1233 VAS
-1238 VSKFGTSIGQ
+1238 VSSATKFGSSIGQ
-1248 LIMVGGSLF
+1248 LILIGGSLF
-1257 AFVEAMKALRGISA
+1257 AFVEAMKALKGVSA
-1271 GRIAAISLSFA
+1271 GRITAISLSFA
-1282 AIMGVITF
+1282 AILGMVTL
-1290 AATAFNLI
+1290 AASSFTNI
-1298 GIGGAISSA
+1298 GITGALTSA
-1307 LSMMLFIGVIGAIG
+1307 GSIMLFIGSIGAIG
-1321 VAVGWL
+1321 IAIGWL

-1341 ERAGELMHAI
+1341 ERAGELMKAI
-1351 GAMIGNFIKGM
+1351 GALIGNFIQGM

-1406 SNLSSAV
+1406 SNLSSAM
-1413 GSIGKI
+1413 GSIGKV

-1442 VSLSTSLGEFQNLD
+1442 TSLGTALGEFQNLD

-1476 FTKTIPESS
+1476 FTKTIPDSS

-1509 LDKYGQVAAKVDSTK
+1509 LSEYGQVAAQIDAIK
-1524 ITDSAGALTA
+1524 IRDSAGALTA
-1534 LTTVAKAVPEEG
+1534 LTTVA
-1546 LLEKAM
+1546 
-1552 SITDLDAF
+1552 
-1560 ARSLIPLA
+1560 
-1568 TGLRAYGVVAKNLQ
+1568 
-1582 VEPIIRSAFALKA
+1582 
-1595 LAIAANA
+1595 AA
-1602 VPEEGL
+1602 
-1608 LDKKMGITDLD
+1608 
-1619 SFTRSLIPLA
+1619 
-1629 LGLAAY
+1629 
-1635 GPIAKT
+1635 
-1641 LDNDAIRNSSGSL
+1641 
-1654 EALGT
+1654 
-1659 AARSVP
+1659 VP
-1665 EEGLLEKKMK
+1665 EEGLLEKKMG

-1687 PLGIALKTY
+1687 PLALGLSEYGPIAKVLDNEAIQNSAGSLTALGIAAQSVPEEGLLEKKMGITDLDSFARSLIPLVLCLSEYGPIAKVLDNEAIQNSAGSLAALGTAAQSVPEEGLLEKKMSITDLDSFARSLIPLATALKMY
-1696 SETVNGI
+1696 SETVTGI
-1703 NNLAI
+1703 NNLSI
-1708 LMSAVSLRAI
+1708 LLSAVSLRAI
-1718 AIVANAVPEASVF
+1718 AVVANAVPEASVF

-1739 LDEFIE
+1739 LDSFVET
-1745 DFPKMATSLSTF
+1745 FPGLATSLSTF
-1757 GENLS
+1757 AENLS

-1767 GQVTEA
+1767 GKVTEA
-1773 TTLLGAI
+1773 TQLLGAI
-1780 VDVATKVPKEGFF
+1780 IDVATKVPKEGFF

-1798 VTDFQKFIDELGAL
+1798 ITDFQKFIDELGQL
-1812 GPNLTAYTSAVS
+1812 GPNLLSYTNSIS
-1824 GITESDVEHSTIG
+1824 GITQSDVERSTIG

-1844 ITRMKELDLANQG
+1844 ITRMNEMELGKQG
-1857 GILNELASWFTGDN
+1857 GILGELASWFTGDN

-1890 ASVINGPADIEG
+1890 ASVINGPDDIEG

-1908 SILDKMKIFFGD
+1908 SILDKMKTFFGD

-1926 IGDFDYNVN
+1926 TANFDYNVN
-1935 TIIGFLDTITMTFD
+1935 AIIGFLDTITTTFD
-1949 NYVTPFYEC
+1949 NYVIPFYEC

-1987 SVNRVNQ
+1987 SVNRVNR

-2012 GISDNSYLATSAA
+2012 GISDNSHLATSAA
-2025 SELASKTLARFNRE
+2025 SRLASKTLAKFNQV

-2056 IMGFAKGWTKYAYL
+2056 IMGLAKGWTKYAYL

-2101 AWEPVIRPV
+2101 WEPVIRPV
-2110 FDMSNVNSGMGT
+2110 FDMSNVNSGMST
-2122 INSLFGSNRTLYG
+2122 INSLFGANRTLYG
-2135 TVNTSGLTSKAQ
+2135 TVNTSGLTSRAQ

-2167 SAINSLGLRLDDLSD
+2167 SAINSLGLRLDDLSE

-2213 WEERGMR
+2213 WEERGRV

>member
-63 AIDNINNKFSLFGTI
+63 AIDNINNKFSLLGTV
-78 ADQTIRD
+78 ADQTIRN
-85 IVHRVERCGKQ
+85 VVNRVEAAGEK
-96 IIDTFVLDP
+96 IIKTFTLDP
-105 VKSGMKEYETQIE
+105 VKSGMQEYETQIE

-130 GTTIDQVNSALDEL
+130 GTTIDQVNEALDEL

-219 VVNANM
+219 IVNANM
-225 GGEVFQEALK
+225 GGEVFQNALK

-249 EKEGSFRETLSKG
+249 KKEGSFRETLKKG

-283 TQAEIE
+283 TKVEIE
-289 QQRQMWAAR
+289 QQRQMWKAR

-330 TLKEAAQ
+330 TMKEAAQ

-355 SFFTM
+355 TFFTM
-360 LSDEFQSI
+360 LSDEFQSV

-376 NSIFEFWHDQGG
+376 NSVFEFWHDQGG
-388 RELLIGTLQ
+388 RELLIGALQ

-454 AKVAQNAY
+454 AKIAQNAY
-462 SVVDDAVDA
+462 SVVDDTVDA

-492 NMPEWMQKW
+492 NMPEWMQTW
-501 VDRTGSADLK
+501 VKRAGSADLK

-537 MDREAMD
+537 IDREAMD
-544 LYAEMPEWMQ
+544 LYAEMPEWMR

-565 ERVSNWQESNQQKW
+565 ERVSNWRELNQKKW

-607 KEATEQV
+607 EEATEQV

-629 LVKTGLSALAKGGFK
+629 IVKTGLSALAKGGFK

-710 KSFDL
+710 KSFNL
-715 AESVKNA
+715 VEHVKNA
-722 IDALKKLYSFFEKR
+722 IDTLKKLYSFFEKR

-833 EFFES
+833 EFFEG
-838 LKTNQ
+838 LKSNQ
-843 NGTSIKEIVKKWLD
+843 DGPSIKEIVKKWLD
-857 EFQPMEKILDFFH
+857 DFQPMEKILDFFNF
-870 YLTEGM
+870 LSEGV
-876 ADENMEIKK
+876 ADENMKIVK
-885 ASMEGTETSFDFNA
+885 ASMEGGETSFDSRA
-899 IKEKIK
+899 IKDKIK
-905 SFGESIVSAFTWLGS
+905 SFGETIVSSFTWLGT

-927 GFFGTDVGTVLETIK
+927 GFFGTDVGTVLEKIK

-949 QLKLLFNGAYTI
+949 QLKLIFSGAYTI

-968 GQFPDILSSFTQAIS
+968 GKFPDILSSFTQAIS

-1008 IAGSIFKIAL
+1008 IAGSIFKISL
-1018 SIGILVGAL
+1018 SIGVLVAAL

-1108 LGVVVVLVAFIK
+1108 LGVVGVLVAFIK

-1143 LVGAVRSL
+1143 LVGAIRSL

-1163 AALFVLM
+1163 VALIVLM

-1175 SMKGLASVKFTNGLG
+1175 SMKGLGSVKFTSGLG
-1190 IVGIAIALKVMVSAM
+1190 IVAVAIALKVMIGVM
-1205 KDIADMDVWSIIKG
+1205 KDIAEMDTVNILKSL
-1219 VATIFILMKGLKTI
+1219 VTIRILMAGLKKLF
-1233 VSTSS
+1233 S
-1238 VSKFGTSIGQ
+1238 VPSFGSFGASIGQ
-1248 LIMVGGSLF
+1248 LVMIGGSLF
-1257 AFVEAMKALRGISA
+1257 AFVQAMKALQGISA
-1271 GRIAAISLSFA
+1271 GRIAVISLSFA
-1282 AIMGVITF
+1282 AIMGVVAF
-1290 AATAFNLI
+1290 AASAFSLI
-1298 GIGGAISSA
+1298 GIQGSVMAAGGIIA
-1307 LSMMLFIGVIGAIG
+1307 FIGIIGAVG
-1321 VAVGWL
+1321 AAVGWL
-1327 LDKFDQNNVLISKL
+1327 LDTFDQNNVLISKL

-1351 GAMIGNFIKGM
+1351 GAMIGNFINGI
-1362 FDPSGI
+1362 FDPSGL
-1368 GKTKETSTIGEK
+1368 GKTEETSAIGEK
-1380 LTNVMNDLQPFFES
+1380 LTNVMNDLQPFFDT
-1394 LGNIDDSTIQGL
+1394 LGNIDDDTIQGL
-1406 SNLSSAV
+1406 SNLSSAM
-1413 GSIGKI
+1413 GSIGSI
-1419 GFFEAISQFIT
+1419 GFFEGLSQLIT
-1430 GKSSFETFGESL
+1430 HKSSFETFGESL
-1442 VSLSTSLGEFQNLD
+1442 VSLSTSLSEFQSLD

-1476 FTKTIPESS
+1476 FTKTIPEST
-1485 LFERWLG
+1485 LFERWKN
-1492 LTNLGV
+1492 LTNLGT
-1498 FAGDLTELAGG
+1498 FAKDLKELAGG
-1509 LDKYGQVAAKVDSTK
+1509 LDEYGQVAAKVDSTK
-1524 ITDSAGALTA
+1524 ITESASALTA
-1534 LTTVAKAVPEEG
+1534 LTTVAKAVPEEDFK
-1546 LLEKAM
+1546 EKKERL
-1552 SITDLDAF
+1552 TDLDAF

-1568 TGLRAYGVVAKNLQ
+1568 FGLRVYGAVAKNLQ
-1582 VEPIIRSAFALKA
+1582 VEPIIRSAFAVKA

-1602 VPEEGL
+1602 VPEEDL
-1608 LDKKMGITDLD
+1608 KAKREQVTDLD
-1619 SFTRSLIPLA
+1619 AFARSLIPLSI
-1629 LGLAAY
+1629 GLAVY
-1635 GPIAKT
+1635 GPIAET
-1641 LDNDAIRNSSGSL
+1641 LNNDAIRNSAGSL

-1659 AARSVP
+1659 AAKSVP
-1665 EEGLLEKKMK
+1665 DEDFKAKKEQL
-1675 ITDLDSFARSLI
+1675 TDLDSFVSSLS
-1687 PLGIALKTY
+1687 PLGTALKTY
-1696 SETVNGI
+1696 AETVTGI

-1718 AIVANAVPEASVF
+1718 AIVANAVPESSVF
-1731 EKFLNLTD
+1731 EKFFDLTD

-1745 DFPKMATSLSTF
+1745 DFPELATSLSTF
-1757 GENLS
+1757 SDNLS

-1767 GQVTEA
+1767 GQVTKA
-1773 TTLLGAI
+1773 TQLLGAI
-1780 VDVATKVPKEGFF
+1780 VDVAAKVPKEGFF
-1793 TKLFN
+1793 TKFFN
-1798 VTDFQKFIDELGAL
+1798 VTDFQTFITGLGQL
-1812 GPNLTAYTSAVS
+1812 GPNLTSYTSSVS
-1824 GITESDVEHSTIG
+1824 GITPSDVEHSTIG
-1837 IDLIDKF
+1837 IDLLDKF
-1844 ITRMKELDLANQG
+1844 VTRMNELDLANQG
-1857 GILNELASWFTGDN
+1857 GILNELASWFTGDS
-1871 TLNTYAAMM
+1871 TLNTYASMM
-1880 KDFADNMAGF
+1880 QDFATNMAGF

-1920 AQNEGG
+1920 SENEGG

-1935 TIIGFLDTITMTFD
+1935 AIIGFLDTITMTFD

-1994 FYSAFYS
+1994 FYSAFYN

-2012 GISDNSYLATSAA
+2012 GISDNAYLATSAA
-2025 SELASKTLARFNRE
+2025 SEVASKTLARFNQE

-2086 DSMMDNLNNV
+2086 DSVMDNLNNV

-2110 FDMSNVNSGMGT
+2110 FDMSNVNSGMNT
-2122 INSLFGSNRTLYG
+2122 INSLFGINRTLYG

-2182 KMSKLKVVTDT
+2182 KMSKLKVITDT

>member
-41 ASKGFSEAEK
+41 ASKGFTEAEK

-63 AIDNINNKFSLFGTI
+63 AIDNINNKFSLLGTV
-78 ADQTIRD
+78 ADQTIRN
-85 IVHRVERCGKQ
+85 VVNRVEAAGEK
-96 IIDTFVLDP
+96 IIKTFTLDP
-105 VKSGMKEYETQIE
+105 IKSGMQEYETQIE

-130 GTTIDQVNSALDEL
+130 GTTIDQVNAALDEL

-206 LASGTVKLMDWNS
+206 LASGTVKRMDWNS

-225 GGEVFQEALK
+225 GGEVFQNALK
-235 ETARIHGVEIDKMI
+235 ETARVHGVEIDKMI
-249 EKEGSFRETLSKG
+249 KKEGSFKETLSKG

-268 LTETLEKFTATTEGL
+268 LTETLEKFTSTTEGL

-289 QQRQMWAAR
+289 QQRQMWKSR

-330 TLKEAAQ
+330 TMKEAAQ

-355 SFFTM
+355 TFFTM
-360 LSDEFQSI
+360 LSDEFQSV

-376 NSIFEFWHDQGG
+376 NSVFEFWHDQGG
-388 RELLIGTLQ
+388 RELLIGALQ

-405 IGQIANTAFRA
+405 IGQVANAAFRA

-446 VNVFGDGV
+446 VNAFGDGV
-454 AKVAQNAY
+454 VKITQNAAN
-462 SVVDDAVDA
+462 VVNDAVDA
-471 ISGAAGKAV
+471 ISGAAGKGV

-492 NMPEWMQKW
+492 NMPEWMQIW
-501 VDRTGSADLK
+501 VKRAGSADLK

-565 ERVSNWQESNQQKW
+565 ERVSNWQESNQKKW
-579 NEYWDVVERGNQ
+579 NEYWDAVERGNK
-591 STETVS
+591 STKTVS
-597 DGLEEVAESA
+597 NGLEEVAESA
-607 KEATEQV
+607 EEATTQV
-614 SPFVRILRGLFSVVG
+614 NPFVRILRGLFSVVG
-629 LVKTGLSALAKGGFK
+629 IVKTGLSALAKGGFK
-644 VLAALVKPTIKVLA
+644 VLAALVKPTISVLV

-665 DWATSIYDSVKDG
+665 DWATSIYNSVKDG

-691 VTPIGE
+691 VTPVGE

-702 TTSVIEFF
+702 TKSVIEFF
-710 KSFDL
+710 KSFSL
-715 AESVKNA
+715 SEHVKNA
-722 IDALKKLYSFFEKR
+722 IDTLKKLYSFFEKR
-736 ETAEDGLDAISG
+736 GTSEDGLDAISG

-769 DKIKSVSSKII
+769 DKIKSVSNKMI
-780 SVTGTAFSIL
+780 SVMGTVFSIL
-790 GEAISGVIDHIS
+790 SEAISGIIDHIS
-802 EKGYLNKLLTK
+802 EKGYLNKLLIK
-813 LSNGLNKILDI
+813 LANGLNKILDI

-833 EFFES
+833 EFYES

-843 NGTSIKEIVKKWLD
+843 NGTSIKESIKKWLD
-857 EFQPMEKILDFFH
+857 EFQPMEKILDFLD

-885 ASMEGTETSFDFNA
+885 ASMEGMEYSFDFDMVKDR
-899 IKEKIK
+899 IKT
-905 SFGESIVSAFTWLGS
+905 FGERIVSAFTWLGS

-927 GFFGTDVGTVLETIK
+927 GFFGTDIGTVLEKIK

-949 QLKLLFNGAYTI
+949 QLKLLFSGAYTI
-961 KSIGKSI
+961 KRIGKSI
-968 GQFPDILSSFTQAIS
+968 YKFPDILSSFTEAIS

-989 LEDFIGA
+989 LSDVIDA
-996 FKKKNWAGNFKT
+996 FKKKNWAGNFKS
-1008 IAGSIFKIAL
+1008 IANSILKISL
-1018 SIGILVGAL
+1018 SIGVLVGAL
-1027 YIMAKLDPAALIAS
+1027 YIMAKLDPEALMAS
-1041 LGILAALAIGIVAF
+1041 LGILAMLAVGIVAF
-1055 VKALSKLQSFNTD
+1055 VKALSKFQSFNAD

-1089 IKGLGKMKPEVLI
+1089 IKGLGKMKPEVLTK
-1102 QGLLGL
+1102 GLVRLF
-1108 LGVVVVLVAFIK
+1108 GVIGVLITFVK
-1120 GVNGSTFKASMWS
+1120 GVNGSVFKASAMS
-1133 FIGLA
+1133 FVGLA
-1138 VAVRV
+1138 VAVRI
-1143 LVGAVRSL
+1143 LIGAIRSL
-1151 GKMDLEVLGKGL
+1151 GKMDLTILAKGL
-1163 AALFVLM
+1163 IALFVLM

-1175 SMKGLASVKFTNGLG
+1175 SMNGLSAVKFTNGLG
-1190 IVGIAIALKVMVSAM
+1190 IVGIAIALKVAISAM
-1205 KDIADMDVWSIIKG
+1205 KDISEMDVLDIAKSIGSIL
-1219 VATIFILMKGLKTI
+1219 ILMKGLKT
-1233 VSTSS
+1233 VTS
-1238 VSKFGTSIGQ
+1238 VSSATKFGSSIGQ
-1248 LIMVGGSLF
+1248 LILIGGSLF
-1257 AFVEAMKALRGISA
+1257 AFVEAMKALKGVSA
-1271 GRIAAISLSFA
+1271 GRITAISLSFA
-1282 AIMGVITF
+1282 AILGMVTL
-1290 AATAFNLI
+1290 AARSFKII
-1298 GIGGAISSA
+1298 GISGALTSA
-1307 LSMMLFIGVIGAIG
+1307 GSIMLFIGSIGAIG
-1321 VAVGWL
+1321 IAVGWL

-1341 ERAGELMHAI
+1341 ERAGELMKAI
-1351 GAMIGNFIKGM
+1351 GALIGNFIRGM

-1380 LTNVMNDLQPFFES
+1380 LTNVMSDLQPFFES

-1406 SNLSSAV
+1406 SNLSSAM
-1413 GSIGKI
+1413 GSIGKV

-1442 VSLSTSLGEFQNLD
+1442 TSLGTALGEFQSLD

-1476 FTKTIPESS
+1476 FTETIPDSS
-1485 LFERWLG
+1485 LFEKWLG

-1498 FAGDLTELAGG
+1498 FASDLTELADG
-1509 LDKYGQVAAKVDSTK
+1509 LSEYGQVAAQIDATK
-1524 ITDSAGALTA
+1524 ISDSAGALTA
-1534 LTTVAKAVPEEG
+1534 LTTVA
-1546 LLEKAM
+1546 
-1552 SITDLDAF
+1552 
-1560 ARSLIPLA
+1560 
-1568 TGLRAYGVVAKNLQ
+1568 
-1582 VEPIIRSAFALKA
+1582 
-1595 LAIAANA
+1595 AA
-1602 VPEEGL
+1602 
-1608 LDKKMGITDLD
+1608 
-1619 SFTRSLIPLA
+1619 
-1629 LGLAAY
+1629 
-1635 GPIAKT
+1635 
-1641 LDNDAIRNSSGSL
+1641 
-1654 EALGT
+1654 
-1659 AARSVP
+1659 VP
-1665 EEGLLEKKMK
+1665 EEGLLEKKMS

-1687 PLGIALKTY
+1687 PLATALKMY
-1696 SETVNGI
+1696 SETVTGI
-1703 NNLAI
+1703 NNLSI
-1708 LMSAVSLRAI
+1708 LLSAVSLRAI
-1718 AIVANAVPEASVF
+1718 AVVANAVPETSVF

-1739 LDEFIE
+1739 LDSFIE
-1745 DFPKMATSLSTF
+1745 AFPGLATSLSTF
-1757 GENLS
+1757 ADNLS

-1767 GQVTEA
+1767 GKVTEA
-1773 TTLLGAI
+1773 TQLLGAI
-1780 VDVATKVPKEGFF
+1780 TDVAAKVPKEGFF

-1798 VTDFQKFIDELGAL
+1798 VTDFQKFIDELVQL
-1812 GPNLTAYTSAVS
+1812 GPNLLSYTSSIS
-1824 GITESDVEHSTIG
+1824 GITQSDVERSTIG

-1844 ITRMKELDLANQG
+1844 VTRMNELELGKQG
-1857 GILNELASWFTGDN
+1857 GILGELASWFTGDN

-1890 ASVINGPADIEG
+1890 ASVINGPDDIEG

-1908 SILDKMKIFFGD
+1908 SILDKMKTFFGD

-1926 IGDFDYNVN
+1926 TANFDYNVN
-1935 TIIGFLDTITMTFD
+1935 TIIGFLDTITATFD
-1949 NYVTPFYEC
+1949 NYVIPFYEC

-1987 SVNRVNQ
+1987 SVNRVNR

-2025 SELASKTLARFNRE
+2025 SRLASKTLAKFNQE

-2056 IMGFAKGWTKYAYL
+2056 VMGLAKGWTKYAYL

-2101 AWEPVIRPV
+2101 WEPVIRPV
-2110 FDMSNVNSGMGT
+2110 FDMSNVNSGMST
-2122 INSLFGSNRTLYG
+2122 INSLFGANRTLYG
-2135 TVNTSGLTSKAQ
+2135 TANTSGLTSRAQ
-2147 TISSAQPIQNGSG
+2147 TISSAQPIQNDSG

-2167 SAINSLGLRLDDLSD
+2167 SAINSLGLRLDDLSE

-2213 WEERGMR
+2213 WEERGRV

>member
-41 ASKGFSEAEK
+41 ASKGFSEAEQ
-51 AASKVS
+51 AAAKVS

-298 GYTEEQIDAIFDLG
+298 GYTEQQIDAIFDLG

-360 LSDEFQSI
+360 LSDEFQSV

-376 NSIFEFWHDQGG
+376 NSVFEFWHDQGG
-388 RELLIGTLQ
+388 RELLIGALQ

-454 AKVAQNAY
+454 AKIAQNAY
-462 SVVDDAVDA
+462 SVVDDTVDA

-597 DGLEEVAESA
+597 DGLYEISESA
-607 KEATEQV
+607 EEATEQV

-644 VLAALVKPTIKVLA
+644 VLAALVKPTIDVLA

-678 TALNNFFDKLVEK
+678 TALTKFFDSLVEK

-715 AESVKNA
+715 VERVKNA
-722 IDALKKLYSFFEKR
+722 IDTLKKLYSFFEKR

-756 GFLRIAEKIIEIV
+756 GFLKIAEKIIEIV

-790 GEAISGVIDHIS
+790 GESISGVIDHIS

-838 LKTNQ
+838 LKSNKD
-843 NGTSIKEIVKKWLD
+843 GPGIKESVKKWLD
-857 EFQPMEKILDFFH
+857 EFQPMEKILNFFQF
-870 YLTEGM
+870 LSEGI

-885 ASMEGTETSFDFNA
+885 ASMEGTETSFDFGA

-927 GFFGTDVGTVLETIK
+927 GFFGTDVGTVLEKIK

-949 QLKLLFNGAYTI
+949 QLKLLFSGAYTV
-961 KSIGKSI
+961 KSIGKSVKKLPGI
-968 GQFPDILSSFTQAIS
+968 FESFTRIFKKRMPKS
-983 GAFSGS
+983 FGE
-989 LEDFIGA
+989 LIDA
-996 FKKKNWAGNFKT
+996 FKGGGWVSDFES
-1008 IAGSIFKIAL
+1008 IAKSIFKISL

-1027 YIMAKLDPAALIAS
+1027 YIMAKLDPEALKAS
-1041 LGILAALAIGIVAF
+1041 LGILALLAIGIVAF
-1055 VKALSKLQSFNTD
+1055 VKALSKIPSVNAD
-1068 VKGIGVGL
+1068 VKSIGIGI
-1076 LALSAGVWIMVQA
+1076 LALSAGIWVMAKA

-1108 LGVVVVLVAFIK
+1108 LGVVGILVTFIK
-1120 GVNGSTFKASMWS
+1120 GVNGSTFTASMWS

-1138 VAVRV
+1138 VAVRI

-1175 SMKGLASVKFTNGLG
+1175 SMKGLSSVKFANGLG
-1190 IVGIAIALKVMVSAM
+1190 IVGIAIALKVMISAM
-1205 KDIADMDVWSIIKG
+1205 KDIAEMDLVSIVKG
-1219 VATIFILMKGLKTI
+1219 LVTIRILMAGLRKLF
-1233 VSTSS
+1233 S
-1238 VSKFGTSIGQ
+1238 VPQFGSFGTSIGQ

-1257 AFVEAMKALRGISA
+1257 AFVTAMKALQGISA

-1290 AATAFNLI
+1290 AASAFKLI
-1298 GIGGAISSA
+1298 GIGGAFQSA
-1307 LSMMLFIGVIGAIG
+1307 IAIVVFIGSLTAIGA
-1321 VAVGWL
+1321 AVGWL
-1327 LDKFDQNNVLISKL
+1327 LDTFDQNNVLISKL

-1362 FDPSGI
+1362 FDPSDV

-1380 LTNVMNDLQPFFES
+1380 LTNVMDDLQPFFES

-1406 SNLSSAV
+1406 SNLGSAMM
-1413 GSIGKI
+1413 SIGEV
-1419 GFFEAISQFIT
+1419 GFFEGISQLLT
-1430 GKSSFETFGESL
+1430 HKSSFETFGDAL
-1442 VSLSTSLGEFQNLD
+1442 VSLGTSLSEFQNLD

-1485 LFERWLG
+1485 LFERWQN
-1492 LTNLGV
+1492 LTNLGT
-1498 FAGDLTELAGG
+1498 FAKDLKELAGG
-1509 LDKYGQVAAKVDSTK
+1509 LDEYGQVAAKIDSTK

-1534 LTTVAKAVPEEG
+1534 LTTVAKEVPEEG
-1546 LLEKAM
+1546 LLEKKM
-1552 SITDLDAF
+1552 KITDLDSF

-1568 TGLRAYGVVAKNLQ
+1568 FGLRVYGAVAKNLQ

-1595 LAIAANA
+1595 LGIAAKA

-1608 LDKKMGITDLD
+1608 LAKKMGITDLD
-1619 SFTRSLIPLA
+1619 SFARSLIPLA

-1654 EALGT
+1654 EALGI
-1659 AARSVP
+1659 AAKAVP
-1665 EEGLLEKKMK
+1665 EEGLLEKKMG
-1675 ITDLDSFARSLI
+1675 ITDLNSFTLSLI
-1687 PLGIALKTY
+1687 PLGVALKAY

-1718 AIVANAVPEASVF
+1718 AVVANAVPEESVF
-1731 EKFLNLTD
+1731 EKFTNLTD

-1745 DFPKMATSLSTF
+1745 DFPSLATSLSTF
-1757 GENLS
+1757 SDNLS

-1767 GQVTEA
+1767 NKVTKA

-1780 VDVATKVPKEGFF
+1780 TDVAAKVPKEGFF

-1798 VTDFQKFIDELGAL
+1798 VTDFKKFIDELGAL
-1812 GPNLTAYTSAVS
+1812 GPSLTAYTSAVS
-1824 GITESDVEHSTIG
+1824 GITKSDVEHSTIG
-1837 IDLIDKF
+1837 IDLVDKF
-1844 ITRMKELDLANQG
+1844 VTRMKELDLANQG

-1871 TLNTYAAMM
+1871 TLNTYASMM
-1880 KDFADNMAGF
+1880 KDFAVNMANF
-1890 ASVINGPADIEG
+1890 AYVINGPADIEG

-1935 TIIGFLDTITMTFD
+1935 NIIGFLDTITMTFD

-2056 IMGFAKGWTKYAYL
+2056 IMGLAKGWTKYAYL

-2101 AWEPVIRPV
+2101 TWEPVIRPV

-2135 TVNTSGLTSKAQ
+2135 TLNTSGLTSKAQ

>member
-27 KSLKNLDESLLLKN
+27 KSLKNLDESLLLRN

-51 AASKVS
+51 AAAKVS

-63 AIDNINNKFSLFGTI
+63 AIDNINNKFSLLGTV
-78 ADQTIRD
+78 ADQTIRN
-85 IVHRVERCGKQ
+85 IVNRVEAAGEK
-96 IIDTFVLDP
+96 IIKTFTLDP
-105 VKSGMKEYETQIE
+105 IKSGMQEYETQIE

-130 GTTIDQVNSALDEL
+130 GTTIDQVNAALDEL

-225 GGEVFQEALK
+225 GGEVFQNALK
-235 ETARIHGVEIDKMI
+235 ETARVHGVEIDKMI
-249 EKEGSFRETLSKG
+249 KKEGSFRESLKKG
-262 WLTTDI
+262 WLTTDV
-268 LTETLEKFTATTEGL
+268 LTETLEKFTSTTEGL

-289 QQRQMWAAR
+289 QQRQMWKSR

-330 TLKEAAQ
+330 TMKEAAQ

-355 SFFTM
+355 TFFTM
-360 LSDEFQSI
+360 LSDEFQSV

-376 NSIFEFWHDQGG
+376 NSVFEFWHDQGG
-388 RELLIGTLQ
+388 RELLIGALQ

-405 IGQIANTAFRA
+405 IGQIANAAFRA

-454 AKVAQNAY
+454 AKIAQNAY
-462 SVVDDAVDA
+462 SVVNDAVDA

-492 NMPEWMQKW
+492 NMPEWMQIW
-501 VDRTGSADLK
+501 VKRAGSADLK
-511 RISNWQKSN
+511 RISNWRKSN

-537 MDREAMD
+537 MEREAMD
-544 LYAEMPEWMQ
+544 LYAKMPEWMQ

-565 ERVSNWQESNQQKW
+565 ERISNWRESNQKKW

-597 DGLEEVAESA
+597 TGLEEVAKSA
-607 KEATEQV
+607 EEATEQV
-614 SPFVRILRGLFSVVG
+614 NPFVRILRGLFSVVG
-629 LVKTGLSALAKGGFK
+629 IVKTGLSALAKGGFK
-644 VLAALVKPTIKVLA
+644 VLVALVKPTIKVLA
-658 EAAATLG
+658 ETAATLG
-665 DWATSIYDSVKDG
+665 DWATSVYDSIKDG

-691 VTPIGE
+691 VTPVGE
-697 KIAEG
+697 KVAEG
-702 TTSVIEFF
+702 TKSVIEFF
-710 KSFDL
+710 KSFSL
-715 AESVKNA
+715 SENVKNA
-722 IDALKKLYSFFEKR
+722 IDTLKKLYSFFEKR
-736 ETAEDGLDAISG
+736 GTAEDGLDAISG

-769 DKIKSVSSKII
+769 DKIKSVSSKMI

-790 GEAISGVIDHIS
+790 SEAINGVIEHIS

-843 NGTSIKEIVKKWLD
+843 NGTSIKESVKKWLD
-857 EFQPMEKILDFFH
+857 EFQPMEKILDFLD

-885 ASMEGTETSFDFNA
+885 ASMEGTETAFDFDA

-905 SFGESIVSAFTWLGS
+905 TFGEKVVSAFTWLGS

-927 GFFGTDVGTVLETIK
+927 GFFGTDIGTVLEKIK

-949 QLKLLFNGAYTI
+949 QLKLLFSGAYTI
-961 KSIGKSI
+961 KRIGKSI
-968 GQFPDILSSFTQAIS
+968 DKFPDILSSFTEAIS

-989 LEDFIGA
+989 LSDVIDA
-996 FKKKNWAGNFKT
+996 FKKKNWAGNFKS
-1008 IAGSIFKIAL
+1008 IASSILKISL
-1018 SIGILVGAL
+1018 SIGVLVGAL
-1027 YIMAKLDPAALIAS
+1027 YIMAKLDPTALMAS
-1041 LGILAALAIGIVAF
+1041 LGILALLAVGIVTF

-1089 IKGLGKMKPEVLI
+1089 IKGLGKMKPEVLTK
-1102 QGLLGL
+1102 GLIGL
-1108 LGVVVVLVAFIK
+1108 FGVIGVLITFVK
-1120 GVNGSTFKASMWS
+1120 DVNGSVFKASAMS
-1133 FIGLA
+1133 FVGLA
-1138 VAVRV
+1138 VAVRI
-1143 LVGAVRSL
+1143 LIGAIRSL
-1151 GKMDLEVLGKGL
+1151 GKMDLTILAKGL
-1163 AALFVLM
+1163 VTLFVLM

-1175 SMKGLASVKFTNGLG
+1175 SMNGLSAVKFTNGLG
-1190 IVGIAIALKVMVSAM
+1190 IVGIAIALKIAISAM
-1205 KDIADMDVWSIIKG
+1205 KDISEMDVLDIAKSIGSIL
-1219 VATIFILMKGLKTI
+1219 ILMKGLKT
-1233 VSTSS
+1233 VTS
-1238 VSKFGTSIGQ
+1238 VSSATKFGSSIGQ
-1248 LIMVGGSLF
+1248 LILIGGSLF
-1257 AFVEAMKALRGISA
+1257 AFVEAMKALKGVSA
-1271 GRIAAISLSFA
+1271 GRITAISLSFA
-1282 AIMGVITF
+1282 AILGMVTL
-1290 AATAFNLI
+1290 AASSFKTI
-1298 GIGGAISSA
+1298 GISGALTSA
-1307 LSMMLFIGVIGAIG
+1307 GSIMLFIGSIGAIG
-1321 VAVGWL
+1321 IAIGWL

-1341 ERAGELMHAI
+1341 ERAGELMKAI
-1351 GAMIGNFIKGM
+1351 GALIGNFIKGL

-1380 LTNVMNDLQPFFES
+1380 LTNVMNDLRPFFES
-1394 LGNIDDSTIQGL
+1394 LGNIDDSTIQAL
-1406 SNLSSAV
+1406 SNLSSAM

-1442 VSLSTSLGEFQNLD
+1442 TSLGAALGEFQSLD

-1476 FTKTIPESS
+1476 FTKTIPEST
-1485 LFERWLG
+1485 LFERWQN
-1492 LTNLGV
+1492 LTNLGT
-1498 FAGDLTELAGG
+1498 FAKDLKTLAGG
-1509 LDKYGQVAAKVDSTK
+1509 LDEYGQVAARIDSTK
-1524 ITDSAGALTA
+1524 ITESAGALTA
-1534 LTTVAKAVPEEG
+1534 LTTVAKA
-1546 LLEKAM
+1546 
-1552 SITDLDAF
+1552 
-1560 ARSLIPLA
+1560 
-1568 TGLRAYGVVAKNLQ
+1568 
-1582 VEPIIRSAFALKA
+1582 
-1595 LAIAANA
+1595 
-1602 VPEEGL
+1602 
-1608 LDKKMGITDLD
+1608 
-1619 SFTRSLIPLA
+1619 
-1629 LGLAAY
+1629 
-1635 GPIAKT
+1635 
-1641 LDNDAIRNSSGSL
+1641 
-1654 EALGT
+1654 
-1659 AARSVP
+1659 VP

-1687 PLGIALKTY
+1687 PLAFGLSIYGPIAKILDNEAIQNSAGSLVALGIAARSVPEEGLLEKKMSITDLDSFARSLTPLATALKKY
-1696 SETVNGI
+1696 SETVTGI
-1703 NNLAI
+1703 NNLSI
-1708 LMSAVSLRAI
+1708 LLSAVSLRAI
-1718 AIVANAVPEASVF
+1718 AVVANAVPEASVF

-1739 LDEFIE
+1739 LDSFIAA
-1745 DFPKMATSLSTF
+1745 FPGLATSLSKF

-1798 VTDFQKFIDELGAL
+1798 VTNFKKFIDDLGAL
-1812 GPNLTAYTSAVS
+1812 GPSLSKYTSSVS
-1824 GITESDVEHSTIG
+1824 GISPDDVEHSTIG
-1837 IDLIDKF
+1837 IDLVDKF
-1844 ITRMKELDLANQG
+1844 VTRMKELELGKQG

-1871 TLNTYAAMM
+1871 TLNTYASMM
-1880 KDFADNMAGF
+1880 KDFADDMAGF

-1902 ALDNTQ
+1902 ALDSTQ
-1908 SILDKMKIFFGD
+1908 SILDKMKTFFGD
-1920 AQNEGG
+1920 AQNEGESAN
-1926 IGDFDYNVN
+1926 FDYNVN
-1935 TIIGFLDTITMTFD
+1935 TIVGFLDTITTTFD
-1949 NYVTPFYEC
+1949 NYVIPFYEC

-2012 GISDNSYLATSAA
+2012 GISNNSYLATSAA
-2025 SELASKTLARFNRE
+2025 SRLASKTLAKFNQV
-2039 LDINSPSGEFEN
+2039 LDINSPSGEFEK

-2056 IMGFAKGWTKYAYL
+2056 IMGLTKGWTKYAYL

-2101 AWEPVIRPV
+2101 WEPVIRPV
-2110 FDMSNVNSGMGT
+2110 FDMSNVNSGMST
-2122 INSLFGSNRTLYG
+2122 INSLFGANRTLYG
-2135 TVNTSGLTSKAQ
+2135 TVNTSGLTSRAQ

-2160 LGNRDVV
+2160 LGNRDIV
-2167 SAINSLGLRLDDLSD
+2167 SAINSLGLRLDDLSE

>member
-41 ASKGFSEAEK
+41 ASKGFTEAEK
-51 AASKVS
+51 AAAKVS

-63 AIDNINNKFSLFGTI
+63 AIDNINNKFSLLGTV
-78 ADQTIRD
+78 ADQTIRN
-85 IVHRVERCGKQ
+85 IVSRVEAAGEK
-96 IIDTFVLDP
+96 IIKTFTLDP
-105 VKSGMKEYETQIE
+105 IKSGMQEYETQIE

-130 GTTIDQVNSALDEL
+130 GTTIDQVNAALDEL

-225 GGEVFQEALK
+225 GGEVFQNALK
-235 ETARIHGVEIDKMI
+235 ETARVHGLEIDKMI

-268 LTETLEKFTATTEGL
+268 LTETLEKFTSTTEGL

-289 QQRQMWAAR
+289 QQRQMWKSR

-324 FTQLFD
+324 FTQLFNVM
-330 TLKEAAQ
+330 KEAAQ

-355 SFFTM
+355 TFFTM
-360 LSDEFQSI
+360 LSDEFQSV

-376 NSIFEFWHDQGG
+376 NSVFKFWHDQGG
-388 RELLIGTLQ
+388 RELLIGALQ

-405 IGQIANTAFRA
+405 IGQIANAAFRA

-454 AKVAQNAY
+454 AKITQNAAN
-462 SVVDDAVDA
+462 VVNDAVDA
-471 ISGAAGKAV
+471 ISGAAGKGV

-492 NMPEWMQKW
+492 NMPEWMQIW
-501 VDRTGSADLK
+501 VERAGSADLK

-565 ERVSNWQESNQQKW
+565 ERVSNWQESNQKKW
-579 NEYWDVVERGNQ
+579 NEYWDTVERGNE

-597 DGLEEVAESA
+597 TGLEEVAESA
-607 KEATEQV
+607 EEATEQV
-614 SPFVRILRGLFSVVG
+614 NPFVRILRGLFSVVG
-629 LVKTGLSALAKGGFK
+629 IVKTGLSALAKGGFK
-644 VLAALVKPTIKVLA
+644 VLVALVKPTISVLV

-665 DWATSIYDSVKDG
+665 DWATSIYDSIKDG

-691 VTPIGE
+691 VTPVGE
-697 KIAEG
+697 EIAEG
-702 TTSVIEFF
+702 TKSVIEFF
-710 KSFDL
+710 KSFSL
-715 AESVKNA
+715 SEHVKNA
-722 IDALKKLYSFFEKR
+722 IDTLKKLYSFFEKR
-736 ETAEDGLDAISG
+736 GTAEDGLDAISG

-790 GEAISGVIDHIS
+790 SEAISGVIEHIS

-843 NGTSIKEIVKKWLD
+843 NGTSIKESVKKWLD
-857 EFQPMEKILDFFH
+857 EFQPMEKILDFLN

-876 ADENMEIKK
+876 ADENIEIKK
-885 ASMEGTETSFDFNA
+885 ASMEGAETSFDFDT
-899 IKEKIK
+899 IKERIK
-905 SFGESIVSAFTWLGS
+905 TFGERIVSAFTWLGS

-927 GFFGTDVGTVLETIK
+927 GFFGTDIGTVLEKIK

-949 QLKLLFNGAYTI
+949 QLKLLFSGAYTI
-961 KSIGKSI
+961 KRIGKSI
-968 GQFPDILSSFTQAIS
+968 DKFPDILSSFTEAIS

-989 LEDFIGA
+989 LSDVIDA
-996 FKKKNWAGNFKT
+996 FKKKNWAGNFKS
-1008 IAGSIFKIAL
+1008 IASSILKISL
-1018 SIGILVGAL
+1018 SIGVLVGAL
-1027 YIMAKLDPAALIAS
+1027 YIMAKLDPTALMAS
-1041 LGILAALAIGIVAF
+1041 LGILALLAVGIVTF

-1089 IKGLGKMKPEVLI
+1089 IKGLGKMKPEVLTK
-1102 QGLLGL
+1102 GLIGL
-1108 LGVVVVLVAFIK
+1108 FGVIGVLITFVK
-1120 GVNGSTFKASMWS
+1120 GVNGSAFKASAMS
-1133 FIGLA
+1133 FVGLA
-1138 VAVRV
+1138 VAVRI
-1143 LVGAVRSL
+1143 LIGAIRSL
-1151 GKMDLEVLGKGL
+1151 GKMDLTILAKGL
-1163 AALFVLM
+1163 VALFVLM

-1175 SMKGLASVKFTNGLG
+1175 SMNGLSAVKFTNGLG
-1190 IVGIAIALKVMVSAM
+1190 IVGIAIALKIAISAM
-1205 KDIADMDVWSIIKG
+1205 KDISEMDVLDIAKSIGSIL
-1219 VATIFILMKGLKTI
+1219 ILMKGLKT
-1233 VSTSS
+1233 VTS
-1238 VSKFGTSIGQ
+1238 VSSAAKFGSSIGQ
-1248 LIMVGGSLF
+1248 LILIGGSLF
-1257 AFVEAMKALRGISA
+1257 AFVEAMKALKGVSA
-1271 GRIAAISLSFA
+1271 GRITAISLSFA
-1282 AIMGVITF
+1282 AILGMVTL
-1290 AATAFNLI
+1290 AASSFKTI
-1298 GIGGAISSA
+1298 GISGALTSA
-1307 LSMMLFIGVIGAIG
+1307 GSVMLFIGSIGAIG
-1321 VAVGWL
+1321 IAIGWL

-1341 ERAGELMHAI
+1341 ERAGELMKAI
-1351 GAMIGNFIKGM
+1351 GALIGNFIKGL

-1394 LGNIDDSTIQGL
+1394 LGNIDDSTIQAL
-1406 SNLSSAV
+1406 SNLSSAM

-1419 GFFEAISQFIT
+1419 GFFEAISQLIT
-1430 GKSSFETFGESL
+1430 KKSSFETFGESL
-1442 VSLSTSLGEFQNLD
+1442 TSLGTALGEFQSLD

-1463 IKNIVDASGLIVD
+1463 IKNIVGASGLIVD
-1476 FTKTIPESS
+1476 FTKTIPPST
-1485 LFERWLG
+1485 LFERWAN
-1492 LTNLGV
+1492 LTNLGT
-1498 FAGDLTELAGG
+1498 FAKDLKGLAGG
-1509 LDKYGQVAAKVDSTK
+1509 LDEYGQVAAKVDPTK

-1546 LLEKAM
+1546 LLEKKM
-1552 SITDLDAF
+1552 S
-1560 ARSLIPLA
+1560 
-1568 TGLRAYGVVAKNLQ
+1568 
-1582 VEPIIRSAFALKA
+1582 
-1595 LAIAANA
+1595 
-1602 VPEEGL
+1602 
-1608 LDKKMGITDLD
+1608 
-1619 SFTRSLIPLA
+1619 
-1629 LGLAAY
+1629 
-1635 GPIAKT
+1635 
-1641 LDNDAIRNSSGSL
+1641 
-1654 EALGT
+1654 
-1659 AARSVP
+1659 
-1665 EEGLLEKKMK
+1665 

-1687 PLGIALKTY
+1687 PLATALKMY
-1696 SETVNGI
+1696 SETVTGI
-1703 NNLAI
+1703 NNLSI
-1708 LMSAVSLRAI
+1708 LLSAVSLRAI
-1718 AIVANAVPEASVF
+1718 AVVANAVPEASVF

-1739 LDEFIE
+1739 LDEFVE
-1745 DFPKMATSLSTF
+1745 DFPKMATSLSKF

-1798 VTDFQKFIDELGAL
+1798 VTNFKKFIDDLGAL
-1812 GPNLTAYTSAVS
+1812 GPSLSKYTSSVS
-1824 GITESDVEHSTIG
+1824 GISPDDVEHSTIG
-1837 IDLIDKF
+1837 IDLVDKF
-1844 ITRMKELDLANQG
+1844 VTRMNELDLANQG

-1871 TLNTYAAMM
+1871 TLNTYASMM
-1880 KDFADNMAGF
+1880 KDFADDMAGF

-1908 SILDKMKIFFGD
+1908 SILDKMKTFFGD

-1926 IGDFDYNVN
+1926 NANFDYDVS
-1935 TIIGFLDTITMTFD
+1935 TIVGFLDTITTTFD
-1949 NYVTPFYEC
+1949 NYVIPFYEC

-2012 GISDNSYLATSAA
+2012 GISNNSYLATSAA
-2025 SELASKTLARFNRE
+2025 SRLASKTLAKFNQE
-2039 LDINSPSGEFEN
+2039 LDINSPSGEFEK

-2056 IMGFAKGWTKYAYL
+2056 IMGLTKGWTKYAYL

-2101 AWEPVIRPV
+2101 WEPVIRPV
-2110 FDMSNVNSGMGT
+2110 FDMSNVNSGMST
-2122 INSLFGSNRTLYG
+2122 INSLFGTNRTLYG
-2135 TVNTSGLTSKAQ
+2135 TVNTSGLTSRAQ
-2147 TISSAQPIQNGSG
+2147 TISSTQPIQNGSG

-2167 SAINSLGLRLDDLSD
+2167 SAINSLGLRLDDLSE

>member
-41 ASKGFSEAEK
+41 ASKGFTEAEK
-51 AASKVS
+51 AAAKVS

-63 AIDNINNKFSLFGTI
+63 AIDNINNKFSLLGTV
-78 ADQTIRD
+78 ADQTIRN
-85 IVHRVERCGKQ
+85 IVNRVEAAGEK
-96 IIDTFVLDP
+96 IIKTFTLDP
-105 VKSGMKEYETQIE
+105 IKSGMQEYETQIE

-130 GTTIDQVNSALDEL
+130 GTTIDQVNAALDEL

-219 VVNANM
+219 IVNANM
-225 GGEVFQEALK
+225 GGEVFQNALK
-235 ETARIHGVEIDKMI
+235 ETARVHGVEIDKMI
-249 EKEGSFRETLSKG
+249 KKEGSFRETLKKE

-268 LTETLEKFTATTEGL
+268 LTETLEKFTTTTEGL

-289 QQRQMWAAR
+289 QQRQMWKSR

-330 TLKEAAQ
+330 TMKEAAQ

-355 SFFTM
+355 TFFTM
-360 LSDEFQSI
+360 LSDEFQSV

-376 NSIFEFWHDQGG
+376 NSVFEFWHDQGG
-388 RELLIGTLQ
+388 RELLIGALQ

-405 IGQIANTAFRA
+405 IGQIANAAFRA

-454 AKVAQNAY
+454 AKITQNAAN
-462 SVVDDAVDA
+462 VVNDAVDA
-471 ISGAAGKAV
+471 ISGAAGKGV

-492 NMPEWMQKW
+492 NMPEWMQIW
-501 VDRTGSADLK
+501 VKRAGSADLK
-511 RISNWQKSN
+511 RISNWRKSN

-537 MDREAMD
+537 MEREAMD
-544 LYAEMPEWMQ
+544 LYAKMPEWMQ

-565 ERVSNWQESNQQKW
+565 ERVSNWRELNQKKW
-579 NEYWDVVERGNQ
+579 NEYWDTVERGNE
-591 STETVS
+591 SIETVS
-597 DGLEEVAESA
+597 TGLEEVAKSA
-607 KEATEQV
+607 EEATEQV
-614 SPFVRILRGLFSVVG
+614 NPFVRILRGLFSVVG
-629 LVKTGLSALAKGGFK
+629 IVKTGLSALAKGGFK
-644 VLAALVKPTIKVLA
+644 VLVALVKPTIKVLA
-658 EAAATLG
+658 ETAATLG
-665 DWATSIYDSVKDG
+665 DWATSIYDSIKDG

-691 VTPIGE
+691 VTPVGE

-702 TTSVIEFF
+702 TKSVIEFF
-710 KSFDL
+710 KSFSL
-715 AESVKNA
+715 SEHVKNA
-722 IDALKKLYSFFEKR
+722 IDTLKKLYSFFEKR
-736 ETAEDGLDAISG
+736 DIAEDGLDAISG

-769 DKIKSVSSKII
+769 DKIKSVSSKMI

-790 GEAISGVIDHIS
+790 SEAISGVIEHIS
-802 EKGYLNKLLTK
+802 EKGYLSKLLTK

-843 NGTSIKEIVKKWLD
+843 NGTSIKESVKKWLD
-857 EFQPMEKILDFFH
+857 EFQPMEKILDFLD

-885 ASMEGTETSFDFNA
+885 ASMEGMEYSFDFDMVKDR
-899 IKEKIK
+899 IKT
-905 SFGESIVSAFTWLGS
+905 FGERIVSAFTWLGS

-927 GFFGTDVGTVLETIK
+927 GFFGTDVGTVLEKIK

-949 QLKLLFNGAYTI
+949 QLKLLFSGAYTI
-961 KSIGKSI
+961 KRIGKSI
-968 GQFPDILSSFTQAIS
+968 DKFPDILSSFTEAIS

-989 LEDFIGA
+989 LSDVIDA
-996 FKKKNWAGNFKT
+996 FKKKNWAGNFKS
-1008 IAGSIFKIAL
+1008 IAESIFKISL
-1018 SIGILVGAL
+1018 SIGVLVAAL
-1027 YIMAKLDPAALIAS
+1027 YIMAKLDPEALMAS
-1041 LGILAALAIGIVAF
+1041 LGILALLAVGIVKF

-1068 VKGIGVGL
+1068 VRGIGVGL
-1076 LALSAGVWIMVQA
+1076 LALSAGIWIMAKA
-1089 IKGLGKMKPEVLI
+1089 IKGLGKMKPEVLAK
-1102 QGLLGL
+1102 GLIGL
-1108 LGVVVVLVAFIK
+1108 FGVIGVLITFVK
-1120 GVNGSTFKASMWS
+1120 GVNGSVFKASAMS
-1133 FIGLA
+1133 FVGLA
-1138 VAVRV
+1138 VAVRI
-1143 LVGAVRSL
+1143 LIGAIRSL
-1151 GKMDLEVLGKGL
+1151 GKMDLTILAKGL
-1163 AALFVLM
+1163 VALFVLM

-1175 SMKGLASVKFTNGLG
+1175 SMNGLSAVKFTNGLG
-1190 IVGIAIALKVMVSAM
+1190 IVGIAIALKIAISAM
-1205 KDIADMDVWSIIKG
+1205 KDISEMDVLDIAKSIGSIL
-1219 VATIFILMKGLKTI
+1219 ILMKGLKT
-1233 VSTSS
+1233 VTS
-1238 VSKFGTSIGQ
+1238 VSSATKFGSSIGQ
-1248 LIMVGGSLF
+1248 LILIGGSLF
-1257 AFVEAMKALRGISA
+1257 AFVEAMKALKGVSA
-1271 GRIAAISLSFA
+1271 GRITAISLSFA
-1282 AIMGVITF
+1282 AILGMVTL
-1290 AATAFNLI
+1290 AASSFRTI
-1298 GIGGAISSA
+1298 GISGALTSA
-1307 LSMMLFIGVIGAIG
+1307 GSIMLFIGSIGAIG
-1321 VAVGWL
+1321 IAIGWL

-1351 GAMIGNFIKGM
+1351 GALIGNFIKGL

-1406 SNLSSAV
+1406 SNLSSAM
-1413 GSIGKI
+1413 GSIGKV

-1430 GKSSFETFGESL
+1430 RKSSFETFGESL
-1442 VSLSTSLGEFQNLD
+1442 TSLGTALGEFQSLD

-1463 IKNIVDASGLIVD
+1463 IKNIVGASGLIVD

-1485 LFERWLG
+1485 LFERWAN
-1492 LTNLGV
+1492 LTNLGT
-1498 FAGDLTELAGG
+1498 FAKDLKGLAGG
-1509 LDKYGQVAAKVDSTK
+1509 LDEYGQVAAKVDSDK
-1524 ITDSAGALTA
+1524 IKESAGALTA

-1546 LLEKAM
+1546 LLEK
-1552 SITDLDAF
+1552 
-1560 ARSLIPLA
+1560 
-1568 TGLRAYGVVAKNLQ
+1568 
-1582 VEPIIRSAFALKA
+1582 
-1595 LAIAANA
+1595 
-1602 VPEEGL
+1602 
-1608 LDKKMGITDLD
+1608 KMG
-1619 SFTRSLIPLA
+1619 
-1629 LGLAAY
+1629 
-1635 GPIAKT
+1635 
-1641 LDNDAIRNSSGSL
+1641 
-1654 EALGT
+1654 
-1659 AARSVP
+1659 
-1665 EEGLLEKKMK
+1665 

-1687 PLGIALKTY
+1687 PLALGLCVYGPIAKVLDNEAIQNSAGSLEALGIAAKSVPDEDFKAKKEQLTDLDSFARSLIPLGTALKTY
-1696 SETVNGI
+1696 AETVTGI

-1708 LMSAVSLRAI
+1708 LMSAGSLRAI
-1718 AIVANAVPEASVF
+1718 AIVANAVPEESVF
-1731 EKFLNLTD
+1731 EKFSNLTD

-1745 DFPKMATSLSTF
+1745 DFPSLATSLSTF
-1757 GENLS
+1757 ATNLS

-1767 GQVTEA
+1767 NKVTKA

-1780 VDVATKVPKEGFF
+1780 TDVAAKVPKEGFF

-1798 VTDFQKFIDELGAL
+1798 QTDFQEFINELGAL
-1812 GPNLTAYTSAVS
+1812 GPSLSTYTSSVS
-1824 GITESDVEHSTIG
+1824 GISPSDVEHSTIG

-1844 ITRMKELDLANQG
+1844 VTRMNELELGKQG
-1857 GILNELASWFTGDN
+1857 GILGELASWFTGDN

-1890 ASVINGPADIEG
+1890 ASVINGPDDIEG

-1908 SILDKMKIFFGD
+1908 SILDKMRTFFGD

-1926 IGDFDYNVN
+1926 TANFDYNVN
-1935 TIIGFLDTITMTFD
+1935 AIIGFLDTITMTFD

-1994 FYSAFYS
+1994 FYSAFYN

-2056 IMGFAKGWTKYAYL
+2056 IMGLVKGWTKYAYL

-2086 DSMMDNLNNV
+2086 DSMMDNLDNV

-2135 TVNTSGLTSKAQ
+2135 TLNTSGLTSKAQ
-2147 TISSAQPIQNGSG
+2147 TISSAQAIQNGSG

-2167 SAINSLGLRLDDLSD
+2167 SAINSLGLRLDDLSE

>member
-41 ASKGFSEAEK
+41 ASKGFTEAEK
-51 AASKVS
+51 AAAKVS

-63 AIDNINNKFSLFGTI
+63 AIDNINNKFSLLGTV
-78 ADQTIRD
+78 ADQTIRN
-85 IVHRVERCGKQ
+85 IVNRVEAAGEK
-96 IIDTFVLDP
+96 IIKTFTLDP
-105 VKSGMKEYETQIE
+105 IKSGMQEYETQIE

-130 GTTIDQVNSALDEL
+130 GTTIDQVNAALDEL

-219 VVNANM
+219 IVNANM
-225 GGEVFQEALK
+225 GGEVFQNALK
-235 ETARIHGVEIDKMI
+235 ETARVHGVEIDKMI
-249 EKEGSFRETLSKG
+249 KKEGSFRETLKKE

-268 LTETLEKFTATTEGL
+268 LTETLEKFTSTTEGL

-289 QQRQMWAAR
+289 QQRQMWKAR

-330 TLKEAAQ
+330 TMKEAAQ

-355 SFFTM
+355 TFFTM
-360 LSDEFQSI
+360 LSDEFQSV

-376 NSIFEFWHDQGG
+376 NSVFKFWHDQGG
-388 RELLIGTLQ
+388 RELLIGALQ

-454 AKVAQNAY
+454 AKIAQNAY

-492 NMPEWMQKW
+492 NMPEWMQIW
-501 VDRTGSADLK
+501 VKRAGSADLK
-511 RISNWQKSN
+511 RISNWRKSN

-565 ERVSNWQESNQQKW
+565 ERVSNWQESNQKKW
-579 NEYWDVVERGNQ
+579 NEYWDTVERGNE

-597 DGLEEVAESA
+597 TGLEEVAESA
-607 KEATEQV
+607 EEATTQV
-614 SPFVRILRGLFSVVG
+614 NPFVRILRGLFSVVG
-629 LVKTGLSALAKGGFK
+629 IVKTGLSALAKGGFK
-644 VLAALVKPTIKVLA
+644 VLVALVKPTIKVLA
-658 EAAATLG
+658 ETAATLG
-665 DWATSIYDSVKDG
+665 DWATSIYDSIKDG

-691 VTPIGE
+691 VTPVGE
-697 KIAEG
+697 EIAEG
-702 TTSVIEFF
+702 TKSVIEFF
-710 KSFDL
+710 KSFSL
-715 AESVKNA
+715 SEHVKNA
-722 IDALKKLYSFFEKR
+722 IDTLKKLYSFFEKR
-736 ETAEDGLDAISG
+736 GTAEDGLDAISG

-769 DKIKSVSSKII
+769 DKIKSVSSKMI
-780 SVTGTAFSIL
+780 SVTETAFSIL
-790 GEAISGVIDHIS
+790 SEAISGVIAHIS
-802 EKGYLNKLLTK
+802 EKGYLNKLLVK
-813 LSNGLNKILDI
+813 LANGLNKILDI

-843 NGTSIKEIVKKWLD
+843 NGTSIKESVKKWLD
-857 EFQPMEKILDFFH
+857 EFQPMEKILDFLD

-885 ASMEGTETSFDFNA
+885 ASMEGMEYSFDFDMVKDR
-899 IKEKIK
+899 IKT
-905 SFGESIVSAFTWLGS
+905 FGERIVSAFTWLGS

-927 GFFGTDVGTVLETIK
+927 GFFGTDIGTVLEKIK

-949 QLKLLFNGAYTI
+949 QLKLLFSGAYTI
-961 KSIGKSI
+961 KRIGKSI
-968 GQFPDILSSFTQAIS
+968 DKFPDILSSFTEAIS

-989 LEDFIGA
+989 LSDVIDA
-996 FKKKNWAGNFKT
+996 FKKKNWAGNFKS
-1008 IAGSIFKIAL
+1008 IASSILKISL
-1018 SIGILVGAL
+1018 SIGVLVGAL
-1027 YIMAKLDPAALIAS
+1027 YIMAKLDPTALMAS
-1041 LGILAALAIGIVAF
+1041 LGILALLAVGIVTF

-1089 IKGLGKMKPEVLI
+1089 IKGLGKMKPEVLTK
-1102 QGLLGL
+1102 GLIGL
-1108 LGVVVVLVAFIK
+1108 FGVIGVLITFVK
-1120 GVNGSTFKASMWS
+1120 GVNGSAFKASAMS
-1133 FIGLA
+1133 FVGLA
-1138 VAVRV
+1138 VAVRI
-1143 LVGAVRSL
+1143 LIGAIRSL
-1151 GKMDLEVLGKGL
+1151 GKMDLTILAKGL
-1163 AALFVLM
+1163 VALFVLM

-1175 SMKGLASVKFTNGLG
+1175 SMNGLSAVKFTNGLG
-1190 IVGIAIALKVMVSAM
+1190 IVGIAIALKIAISAM
-1205 KDIADMDVWSIIKG
+1205 KDISEMDVLDIAKSIGSIL
-1219 VATIFILMKGLKTI
+1219 ILMKGLKT
-1233 VSTSS
+1233 VTS
-1238 VSKFGTSIGQ
+1238 VSSATKFGSSIGQ
-1248 LIMVGGSLF
+1248 LILIGGSLF
-1257 AFVEAMKALRGISA
+1257 AFVEAMKALKGVSA
-1271 GRIAAISLSFA
+1271 GRITAISLSFA
-1282 AIMGVITF
+1282 AILGMVTL
-1290 AATAFNLI
+1290 AASSFKII
-1298 GIGGAISSA
+1298 GISGALTSA
-1307 LSMMLFIGVIGAIG
+1307 GSVMLFIGSIGAIG
-1321 VAVGWL
+1321 IAIGWL

-1341 ERAGELMHAI
+1341 ERAGELMKAI
-1351 GAMIGNFIKGM
+1351 GALIGNFIQGM

-1406 SNLSSAV
+1406 SNLSSAM
-1413 GSIGKI
+1413 GSIGKV

-1442 VSLSTSLGEFQNLD
+1442 TSLGTALGEFQSLD

-1476 FTKTIPESS
+1476 FTKTIPEST

-1498 FAGDLTELAGG
+1498 FAGDLTELAVG
-1509 LDKYGQVAAKVDSTK
+1509 LNEYGQVAAQIDATK
-1524 ITDSAGALTA
+1524 ISDSAGALTA
-1534 LTTVAKAVPEEG
+1534 LTTVA
-1546 LLEKAM
+1546 
-1552 SITDLDAF
+1552 
-1560 ARSLIPLA
+1560 
-1568 TGLRAYGVVAKNLQ
+1568 
-1582 VEPIIRSAFALKA
+1582 
-1595 LAIAANA
+1595 AA
-1602 VPEEGL
+1602 
-1608 LDKKMGITDLD
+1608 
-1619 SFTRSLIPLA
+1619 
-1629 LGLAAY
+1629 
-1635 GPIAKT
+1635 
-1641 LDNDAIRNSSGSL
+1641 
-1654 EALGT
+1654 
-1659 AARSVP
+1659 VP
-1665 EEGLLEKKMK
+1665 EEGLLEKKMG

-1687 PLGIALKTY
+1687 PLALGLSVYGPIAKVLDNEAIQNSAGSLAALGIAAQSVPEEGLLEKKMSITDLDSFARSLIPLATALKMY
-1696 SETVNGI
+1696 SETVTGI
-1703 NNLAI
+1703 NNLSI
-1708 LMSAVSLRAI
+1708 LLSAVSLRAI
-1718 AIVANAVPEASVF
+1718 AVVANAVPEASVF

-1739 LDEFIE
+1739 LDEFVE
-1745 DFPKMATSLSTF
+1745 DFPKMATSLSKF

-1798 VTDFQKFIDELGAL
+1798 VTNFKKFIDDLGAL
-1812 GPNLTAYTSAVS
+1812 GPSLSKYTSSVS
-1824 GITESDVEHSTIG
+1824 GIDPSDVEHSTIG

-1844 ITRMKELDLANQG
+1844 VTRMNELDLANQG

-1871 TLNTYAAMM
+1871 TLNTYASMM
-1880 KDFADNMAGF
+1880 KDFADDMAGF

-1920 AQNEGG
+1920 SENEGG
-1926 IGDFDYNVN
+1926 NANFDYNVN
-1935 TIIGFLDTITMTFD
+1935 TIVGFLDTITTTFD
-1949 NYVTPFYEC
+1949 NYVIPFYEC

-2025 SELASKTLARFNRE
+2025 SRLASKTLAKFNQE
-2039 LDINSPSGEFEN
+2039 LDINSPSGEFEK

-2056 IMGFAKGWTKYAYL
+2056 IMGLTKGWTKYAYL

-2101 AWEPVIRPV
+2101 WEPVIRPV
-2110 FDMSNVNSGMGT
+2110 FDMSNVNSGMST
-2122 INSLFGSNRTLYG
+2122 INSLFGANRTLYG
-2135 TVNTSGLTSKAQ
+2135 TVNTSGLTSRAQ

>member
-27 KSLKNLDESLLLKN
+27 KSLKNLDESLLLRN
-41 ASKGFSEAEK
+41 ASKGFTEAEK
-51 AASKVS
+51 AAAKVS
-57 LDPLAK
+57 LEPLAK
-63 AIDNINNKFSLFGTI
+63 AIDNINNKFSLLGTV
-78 ADQTIRD
+78 ADQTIRN
-85 IVHRVERCGKQ
+85 IVNRVEAAGEK
-96 IIDTFVLDP
+96 IIKTFTLDP
-105 VKSGMKEYETQIE
+105 IKSGMQEYETQIE

-130 GTTIDQVNSALDEL
+130 GTTIDQVNAALDEL

-219 VVNANM
+219 IVNANM
-225 GGEVFQEALK
+225 GGEVFQNALK
-235 ETARIHGVEIDKMI
+235 ETARVHGVEIDKMI
-249 EKEGSFRETLSKG
+249 KKEGSFRETLKKE

-268 LTETLEKFTATTEGL
+268 LTETLEKFTSTTEGL

-289 QQRQMWAAR
+289 QQRQMWKSR

-330 TLKEAAQ
+330 TMKEAAQ

-355 SFFTM
+355 TFFTM
-360 LSDEFQSI
+360 LSDEFQSV

-376 NSIFEFWHDQGG
+376 NSVFKFWHDQGG
-388 RELLIGTLQ
+388 RELLIGALQ

-405 IGQIANTAFRA
+405 IGQIANAAFRA

-454 AKVAQNAY
+454 AKIAQNAY
-462 SVVDDAVDA
+462 SVVNDAVDA

-492 NMPEWMQKW
+492 NMPEWMQIW
-501 VDRTGSADLK
+501 VKRAGSADLK
-511 RISNWQKSN
+511 RISNWRKSN

-537 MDREAMD
+537 MEREAMD
-544 LYAEMPEWMQ
+544 LYAKMPEWMQ

-565 ERVSNWQESNQQKW
+565 ERISNWRESNQKKW

-597 DGLEEVAESA
+597 TGLEEVAKSA
-607 KEATEQV
+607 EEATEQV
-614 SPFVRILRGLFSVVG
+614 NPFVRILRGLFSVVG
-629 LVKTGLSALAKGGFK
+629 IVKTGLSALAKGGFK
-644 VLAALVKPTIKVLA
+644 VLAALVKPTISVLT
-658 EAAATLG
+658 ETAATLG
-665 DWATSIYDSVKDG
+665 DWATSIYDSIKDG

-691 VTPIGE
+691 VTPVGE
-697 KIAEG
+697 EIAEG
-702 TTSVIEFF
+702 TKSVIEFF
-710 KSFDL
+710 KSFSL
-715 AESVKNA
+715 SEHVKNA
-722 IDALKKLYSFFEKR
+722 IDTLKKLYSFFEKR
-736 ETAEDGLDAISG
+736 GTAEDGLDAISG

-790 GEAISGVIDHIS
+790 SEAISGVIAHIS
-802 EKGYLNKLLTK
+802 EKGYLNKLLIK
-813 LSNGLNKILDI
+813 LANGLNKILDI
-824 LDSVIGKVS
+824 LDSAIGKVS

-843 NGTSIKEIVKKWLD
+843 NGTSIKESVKKWLD
-857 EFQPMEKILDFFH
+857 EFQPMEKILDFLD

-885 ASMEGTETSFDFNA
+885 ASMEGAETSFDFDT
-899 IKEKIK
+899 IKERIK
-905 SFGESIVSAFTWLGS
+905 TFGERIVSAFTWLGS

-927 GFFGTDVGTVLETIK
+927 GFFGTDIGTVLEKIK

-949 QLKLLFNGAYTI
+949 QLKLLFSGAYTI
-961 KSIGKSI
+961 KRIGKSI
-968 GQFPDILSSFTQAIS
+968 DKFPDILSSFTEAIS

-989 LEDFIGA
+989 LSDVIDA
-996 FKKKNWAGNFKT
+996 FKKKNWAGNFKS
-1008 IAGSIFKIAL
+1008 IASSILKISL
-1018 SIGILVGAL
+1018 SIGVLVGAL
-1027 YIMAKLDPAALIAS
+1027 YIMAKLDPEALMAS
-1041 LGILAALAIGIVAF
+1041 LGILTMLAVGIVAF
-1055 VKALSKLQSFNTD
+1055 VKALSKFQSFNTD

-1089 IKGLGKMKPEVLI
+1089 IKGLGKMKPEVLTK
-1102 QGLLGL
+1102 GLIGL
-1108 LGVVVVLVAFIK
+1108 FGVIGVLITFVK
-1120 GVNGSTFKASMWS
+1120 GVNGSVFKASAMS
-1133 FIGLA
+1133 FVGLA
-1138 VAVRV
+1138 VAVRI
-1143 LVGAVRSL
+1143 LIGAIRSL
-1151 GKMDLEVLGKGL
+1151 GKMDLTILAKGL
-1163 AALFVLM
+1163 VALFVLM

-1175 SMKGLASVKFTNGLG
+1175 SMNGLSAVKFTNGLG
-1190 IVGIAIALKVMVSAM
+1190 IVGIAIALKIAISAM
-1205 KDIADMDVWSIIKG
+1205 KDISEMDVLDIAKSIGSIL
-1219 VATIFILMKGLKTI
+1219 ILMKGLKT
-1233 VSTSS
+1233 VTS
-1238 VSKFGTSIGQ
+1238 VSSATKFGSSIGQ
-1248 LIMVGGSLF
+1248 LILIGGSLF
-1257 AFVEAMKALRGISA
+1257 AFVEAMKALKGVSA
-1271 GRIAAISLSFA
+1271 GRITAISLSFA
-1282 AIMGVITF
+1282 AILGMVTL
-1290 AATAFNLI
+1290 AASSFKNI
-1298 GIGGAISSA
+1298 GISGALTSA
-1307 LSMMLFIGVIGAIG
+1307 GSIMLFIGSIGAIG
-1321 VAVGWL
+1321 IAIGWL

-1341 ERAGELMHAI
+1341 ERAGELMKAI
-1351 GAMIGNFIKGM
+1351 GALIGNFIKGL

-1394 LGNIDDSTIQGL
+1394 LGKIDDSTIQGL
-1406 SNLSSAV
+1406 SNLSSAM
-1413 GSIGKI
+1413 GSIGKV

-1442 VSLSTSLGEFQNLD
+1442 TSLGTALGEFQSLD

-1476 FTKTIPESS
+1476 FTETIPDSS
-1485 LFERWLG
+1485 LFERWAN
-1492 LTNLGV
+1492 LTNLGT
-1498 FAGDLTELAGG
+1498 FAKDLKALAGG
-1509 LDKYGQVAAKVDSTK
+1509 LDEYGQVAAKIDSTK

-1534 LTTVAKAVPEEG
+1534 LT
-1546 LLEKAM
+1546 
-1552 SITDLDAF
+1552 
-1560 ARSLIPLA
+1560 
-1568 TGLRAYGVVAKNLQ
+1568 VV
-1582 VEPIIRSAFALKA
+1582 
-1595 LAIAANA
+1595 ANA

-1608 LDKKMGITDLD
+1608 LEKKMGITDLD
-1619 SFTRSLIPLA
+1619 SFARSLIPLA
-1629 LGLAAY
+1629 LDLLVY
-1635 GPIAKT
+1635 GPIAKV
-1641 LDNDAIRNSSGSL
+1641 LDNDAIRNSAGSL
-1654 EALGT
+1654 AALGI

-1665 EEGLLEKKMK
+1665 EEGLLEKKMS
-1675 ITDLDSFARSLI
+1675 ITDLDTFARSLI
-1687 PLGIALKTY
+1687 PLATALKKY
-1696 SETVNGI
+1696 SETVTGI
-1703 NNLAI
+1703 NNLSI
-1708 LMSAVSLRAI
+1708 LMSAISLRAI
-1718 AIVANAVPEASVF
+1718 AVVANAVPEASVF

-1739 LDEFIE
+1739 LDEFID
-1745 DFPKMATSLSTF
+1745 DFPKMATSLSKF

-1767 GQVTEA
+1767 DKVTKA

-1780 VDVATKVPKEGFF
+1780 VDVAAKVPKEGFF

-1798 VTDFQKFIDELGAL
+1798 VTNFQKFIDELGAL
-1812 GPNLTAYTSAVS
+1812 GPSLSKYTSSVS
-1824 GITESDVEHSTIG
+1824 GINPSDVEHSTIG

-1844 ITRMKELDLANQG
+1844 VTRMNELDLANQG

-1871 TLNTYAAMM
+1871 TLNTYASMM
-1880 KDFADNMAGF
+1880 QDFANNMAGF
-1890 ASVINGPADIEG
+1890 ASVINGPDDIEG

-1920 AQNEGG
+1920 AQNEGESAN
-1926 IGDFDYNVN
+1926 FDYNVN
-1935 TIIGFLDTITMTFD
+1935 TIIGFLDTITTTFD

-2012 GISDNSYLATSAA
+2012 GISNNSYLATSAA
-2025 SELASKTLARFNRE
+2025 SRLASKTLAKFNQE
-2039 LDINSPSGEFEN
+2039 LDINSPSGEFEK

-2056 IMGFAKGWTKYAYL
+2056 IMGLTKGWTKYAYL

-2101 AWEPVIRPV
+2101 WEPVIRPV
-2110 FDMSNVNSGMGT
+2110 FDMSNVNSGMST
-2122 INSLFGSNRTLYG
+2122 INSLFGANRTLYG
-2135 TVNTSGLTSKAQ
+2135 TVNTSGLTSRAQ

-2167 SAINSLGLRLDDLSD
+2167 SAINSLGLRLDDLSE

-2213 WEERGMR
+2213 WEERGRV

>member
-27 KSLKNLDESLLLKN
+27 KSLKNLDESLLLRN

-51 AASKVS
+51 AAAKVS

-63 AIDNINNKFSLFGTI
+63 AIDNINNKFSLLGTV
-78 ADQTIRD
+78 ADQTIRH
-85 IVHRVERCGKQ
+85 IVSRVEAAGEK
-96 IIDTFVLDP
+96 IIKTFTLDP
-105 VKSGMKEYETQIE
+105 IKSGMQEYETQIE

-130 GTTIDQVNSALDEL
+130 GTTIDQVNAALDEL

-219 VVNANM
+219 IVNANM
-225 GGEVFQEALK
+225 GGEVFQNALK
-235 ETARIHGVEIDKMI
+235 ETARVHGVEIDKMI
-249 EKEGSFRETLSKG
+249 KKEGSFRETLKKE

-268 LTETLEKFTATTEGL
+268 LTETLEKFTSTTEGL

-289 QQRQMWAAR
+289 RQRQMWKSR

-330 TLKEAAQ
+330 TMKEAAQ

-347 IGDFEEAR
+347 IGDFEEAKT
-355 SFFTM
+355 FFTM
-360 LSDEFQSI
+360 LSDEFQSV

-376 NSIFEFWHDQGG
+376 NSVFKFWHDQGG
-388 RELLIGTLQ
+388 RELLIGALQ

-454 AKVAQNAY
+454 AKIAQNAY
-462 SVVDDAVDA
+462 SVVNDAVDA

-492 NMPEWMQKW
+492 NMPEWMQIW
-501 VDRTGSADLK
+501 VKRAGSADLK
-511 RISNWQKSN
+511 RISNWRKSN

-537 MDREAMD
+537 MEREAMD
-544 LYAEMPEWMQ
+544 LYAKMPEWMQ

-565 ERVSNWQESNQQKW
+565 ERISNWRESNQKKW

-597 DGLEEVAESA
+597 TGLEAVAKSA
-607 KEATEQV
+607 EEATEQV
-614 SPFVRILRGLFSVVG
+614 NPFVRILRGLFSVVG
-629 LVKTGLSALAKGGFK
+629 IVKTGLSALAKGGFK
-644 VLAALVKPTIKVLA
+644 VLVALVKPTIKVLA
-658 EAAATLG
+658 ETAATLG
-665 DWATSIYDSVKDG
+665 DWATSIYDSIKDG

-691 VTPIGE
+691 VTPVGE
-697 KIAEG
+697 KVAEG
-702 TTSVIEFF
+702 TKSVIEFF
-710 KSFDL
+710 KSFSL
-715 AESVKNA
+715 SERVKNA
-722 IDALKKLYSFFEKR
+722 IDTLKKLYSFFEKR
-736 ETAEDGLDAISG
+736 GTAEDGLDAISG

-769 DKIKSVSSKII
+769 DKIKSVSSKMI

-790 GEAISGVIDHIS
+790 SEAISGVIAHIS
-802 EKGYLNKLLTK
+802 EKGYLNKLLVK
-813 LSNGLNKILDI
+813 LANGLNKILDI

-843 NGTSIKEIVKKWLD
+843 NGTSIKESVKKWLD
-857 EFQPMEKILDFFH
+857 EFQPMEKILDFLD

-885 ASMEGTETSFDFNA
+885 ASMEGMEYSFDFDMVKDR
-899 IKEKIK
+899 IKT
-905 SFGESIVSAFTWLGS
+905 FGERIVSAFTWLGS

-927 GFFGTDVGTVLETIK
+927 GFFGTDIGTVLEKIK

-949 QLKLLFNGAYTI
+949 QLKLLFSGAYTI
-961 KSIGKSI
+961 KRIGKSI
-968 GQFPDILSSFTQAIS
+968 DKFPDILSSFTEAIS

-989 LEDFIGA
+989 LSDVIDA
-996 FKKKNWAGNFKT
+996 FKKKNWAGNFKS
-1008 IAGSIFKIAL
+1008 IASSILKISL
-1018 SIGILVGAL
+1018 SIGVLVGAL
-1027 YIMAKLDPAALIAS
+1027 YIMAKLDPEALMAS
-1041 LGILAALAIGIVAF
+1041 LGILALLAVGIVKF

-1076 LALSAGVWIMVQA
+1076 LALSAGVWIMVRA
-1089 IKGLGKMKPEVLI
+1089 IKGLGKMKPEVLTK
-1102 QGLLGL
+1102 GLIGL
-1108 LGVVVVLVAFIK
+1108 FGVIGVLITFVK
-1120 GVNGSTFKASMWS
+1120 GVNGSAFKASAMS
-1133 FIGLA
+1133 FVGLA
-1138 VAVRV
+1138 VAVRI
-1143 LVGAVRSL
+1143 LIGAIRSL
-1151 GKMDLEVLGKGL
+1151 GKMDLTILAKGL
-1163 AALFVLM
+1163 VALFVLM

-1175 SMKGLASVKFTNGLG
+1175 SMNGLSAVKFTNGLG
-1190 IVGIAIALKVMVSAM
+1190 IVGIAIALKIAISAM
-1205 KDIADMDVWSIIKG
+1205 KDISEMDVLDIAKSIGSIL
-1219 VATIFILMKGLKTI
+1219 ILMKGLKT
-1233 VSTSS
+1233 VTS
-1238 VSKFGTSIGQ
+1238 VSSAAKFGSSIGQ
-1248 LIMVGGSLF
+1248 LILIGGSLF
-1257 AFVEAMKALRGISA
+1257 AFVEAMKALKGVSA
-1271 GRIAAISLSFA
+1271 GRITAISLSFA
-1282 AIMGVITF
+1282 AILGMVTL
-1290 AATAFNLI
+1290 AASSFKTI
-1298 GIGGAISSA
+1298 GISGALTSA
-1307 LSMMLFIGVIGAIG
+1307 GSVMLFIGSIGAIG
-1321 VAVGWL
+1321 IAIGWL
-1327 LDKFDQNNVLISKL
+1327 LDKFDQNNILISKL
-1341 ERAGELMHAI
+1341 ERAGELMKAI
-1351 GAMIGNFIKGM
+1351 GALIGNFIQGM

-1394 LGNIDDSTIQGL
+1394 LGNIDDSTIQAL
-1406 SNLSSAV
+1406 SNLSSV
-1413 GSIGKI
+1413 MGSIGKI
-1419 GFFEAISQFIT
+1419 GFFEAISQLIT
-1430 GKSSFETFGESL
+1430 RKSSFETFGESL
-1442 VSLSTSLGEFQNLD
+1442 TSLGTALGEFQSLD

-1463 IKNIVDASGLIVD
+1463 IKNIVEASGSIVE
-1476 FTKTIPESS
+1476 FTKTIPDSS
-1485 LFERWLG
+1485 LFERWAN

-1498 FAGDLTELAGG
+1498 FAGDLTKLAVS
-1509 LDKYGQVAAKVDSTK
+1509 LSVYGWVAAQIDATK
-1524 ITDSAGALTA
+1524 ISDSAGALTA

-1546 LLEKAM
+1546 LLEKKM
-1552 SITDLDAF
+1552 GITDLDSF

-1568 TGLRAYGVVAKNLQ
+1568 LGLSVYGPIAKVLDNEAIQ
-1582 VEPIIRSAFALKA
+1582 NSAGSLTALG
-1595 LAIAANA
+1595 IAAQS

-1608 LDKKMGITDLD
+1608 LEKKMSITDLD

-1629 LGLAAY
+1629 
-1635 GPIAKT
+1635 T
-1641 LDNDAIRNSSGSL
+1641 
-1654 EALGT
+1654 
-1659 AARSVP
+1659 
-1665 EEGLLEKKMK
+1665 
-1675 ITDLDSFARSLI
+1675 
-1687 PLGIALKTY
+1687 ALKVY
-1696 SETVNGI
+1696 SETVTGI
-1703 NNLAI
+1703 NNLSI
-1708 LMSAVSLRAI
+1708 LLSAVSLRAI
-1718 AIVANAVPEASVF
+1718 AVVANAVPEASIF
-1731 EKFLNLTD
+1731 EKFLKLTD
-1739 LDEFIE
+1739 LDSFIAA
-1745 DFPKMATSLSTF
+1745 FPGLATSLSTF
-1757 GENLS
+1757 ATNLS

-1767 GQVTEA
+1767 NKVTEA

-1780 VDVATKVPKEGFF
+1780 ADVAAKVPKEGFF

-1798 VTDFQKFIDELGAL
+1798 VTNFKKFIDDLGAL
-1812 GPNLTAYTSAVS
+1812 GPSLSKYTSSVS
-1824 GITESDVEHSTIG
+1824 GINPSDVEHSTIG

-1844 ITRMKELDLANQG
+1844 VSRMNELDLANQG

-1871 TLNTYAAMM
+1871 TLNTYASMM
-1880 KDFADNMAGF
+1880 KDFADDMAGF

-1920 AQNEGG
+1920 SENEGG
-1926 IGDFDYNVN
+1926 NANFDYNVN
-1935 TIIGFLDTITMTFD
+1935 TIVGFLDTITTTFD
-1949 NYVTPFYEC
+1949 NYVIPFYEC

-2012 GISDNSYLATSAA
+2012 GISNNSYLATSAA
-2025 SELASKTLARFNRE
+2025 SRLASKTLAKFNQA
-2039 LDINSPSGEFEN
+2039 LDINSPSGEFEK

-2056 IMGFAKGWTKYAYL
+2056 IMGLTKGWTKYAYL

-2096 INSDD
+2096 IDSDD
-2101 AWEPVIRPV
+2101 WEPVIRPV
-2110 FDMSNVNSGMGT
+2110 FDMSNVNSGMST
-2122 INSLFGSNRTLYG
+2122 INSLFGANRTLYG
-2135 TVNTSGLTSKAQ
+2135 TVNTSGLTSRAQ

-2167 SAINSLGLRLDDLSD
+2167 SAINSLGLRLDDLSE

>member
-27 KSLKNLDESLLLKN
+27 KSLKNLDESLLLRN

-51 AASKVS
+51 AAAKVS

-63 AIDNINNKFSLFGTI
+63 AIDNINNKFSLLGTV
-78 ADQTIRD
+78 ADQTIRN
-85 IVHRVERCGKQ
+85 VVNRVEAAGEK
-96 IIDTFVLDP
+96 IIKTFTLDP
-105 VKSGMKEYETQIE
+105 IKSGMQEYETQIE

-130 GTTIDQVNSALDEL
+130 GTTIDQVNAALDEL

-219 VVNANM
+219 IVNANM
-225 GGEVFQEALK
+225 GGEVFQNALK
-235 ETARIHGVEIDKMI
+235 ETARVHGVEIDKMI
-249 EKEGSFRETLSKG
+249 KKEGSFRETLKKE

-268 LTETLEKFTATTEGL
+268 LTETLEKFTAATEGL

-289 QQRQMWAAR
+289 QQRQMWKSR

-330 TLKEAAQ
+330 TMKEAAQ

-355 SFFTM
+355 TFFTM
-360 LSDEFQSI
+360 LSDEFQSV

-376 NSIFEFWHDQGG
+376 NSVFEFWHDQGG
-388 RELLIGTLQ
+388 RELLIGALQ

-405 IGQIANTAFRA
+405 IGQIANAAFRA

-454 AKVAQNAY
+454 AKIAQNAY

-492 NMPEWMQKW
+492 NMPEWMQIW
-501 VDRTGSADLK
+501 VKRAGSADLK
-511 RISNWQKSN
+511 RISNWRKSN

-537 MDREAMD
+537 MEREAMD
-544 LYAEMPEWMQ
+544 LYAKMPEWMQ

-565 ERVSNWQESNQQKW
+565 ERVSNWRELNQKKW
-579 NEYWDVVERGNQ
+579 NEYWDTVERGNK
-591 STETVS
+591 SIETVS
-597 DGLEEVAESA
+597 TGLEEVAKSA
-607 KEATEQV
+607 EEATEQV
-614 SPFVRILRGLFSVVG
+614 NPFVRILRGLFSVVG
-629 LVKTGLSALAKGGFK
+629 IVKTGLSALAKGGFK
-644 VLAALVKPTIKVLA
+644 VLVALVKPTIKVLA
-658 EAAATLG
+658 ETAATLG

-678 TALNNFFDKLVEK
+678 TALTNFFDALVEK

-710 KSFDL
+710 KSFSL
-715 AESVKNA
+715 SERVKNA
-722 IDALKKLYSFFEKR
+722 IDTLKKLYSFFEKR
-736 ETAEDGLDAISG
+736 GTAEDGLDAISG

-769 DKIKSVSSKII
+769 DKIKSVSSKMI

-790 GEAISGVIDHIS
+790 SEAISGVIAHIS
-802 EKGYLNKLLTK
+802 EKGYLNKLLIK
-813 LSNGLNKILDI
+813 LSNGFNKILDI

-843 NGTSIKEIVKKWLD
+843 NGTSIKESVKKWLD
-857 EFQPMEKILDFFH
+857 EFQPMEKILDFLD

-885 ASMEGTETSFDFNA
+885 ASMEGMEYSFDFDMVKDR
-899 IKEKIK
+899 IKT
-905 SFGESIVSAFTWLGS
+905 FGERIVSAFTWLGS

-927 GFFGTDVGTVLETIK
+927 GFFGTDIGTVLEKIK

-949 QLKLLFNGAYTI
+949 QLKLLFSGAYTI
-961 KSIGKSI
+961 KRIGKSI
-968 GQFPDILSSFTQAIS
+968 DKFPNILSSFTEAIS

-989 LEDFIGA
+989 LSDVIDA
-996 FKKKNWAGNFKT
+996 FKKKNWAGNFKS
-1008 IAGSIFKIAL
+1008 IAESIFKISL
-1018 SIGILVGAL
+1018 SIGVLVAAL
-1027 YIMAKLDPAALIAS
+1027 YIMAKLDPAALMGS
-1041 LGILAALAIGIVAF
+1041 LGILALLAIGIVKF
-1055 VKALSKLQSFNTD
+1055 VKAFSKLESSSVD
-1068 VKGIGVGL
+1068 VKGIGLGI
-1076 LALSAGVWIMVQA
+1076 LALSAGVWIMVKA
-1089 IKGLGKMKPEVLI
+1089 IKGLGKMKPEVLTK
-1102 QGLLGL
+1102 GLIGL
-1108 LGVVVVLVAFIK
+1108 FGVIGVLITFVK
-1120 GVNGSTFKASMWS
+1120 GVNGSVFKASAMS
-1133 FIGLA
+1133 FVGLA
-1138 VAVRV
+1138 VAVRI
-1143 LVGAVRSL
+1143 LIGAIRSL
-1151 GKMDLEVLGKGL
+1151 GKMDLTILAKGL
-1163 AALFVLM
+1163 VELFVLM

-1175 SMKGLASVKFTNGLG
+1175 SMNGLSAVKFTNGLG
-1190 IVGIAIALKVMVSAM
+1190 IVGIAIALKIAISAM
-1205 KDIADMDVWSIIKG
+1205 KDISKMDVLDIAKSIGSIL
-1219 VATIFILMKGLKTI
+1219 ILMKGLKT
-1233 VSTSS
+1233 VTS
-1238 VSKFGTSIGQ
+1238 VSSATKFGSSIGQ
-1248 LIMVGGSLF
+1248 LILIGGSLF
-1257 AFVEAMKALRGISA
+1257 AFVEAMKALKGVSA
-1271 GRIAAISLSFA
+1271 GRITAISLSFA
-1282 AIMGVITF
+1282 AILGMVTL
-1290 AATAFNLI
+1290 AASSFKII
-1298 GIGGAISSA
+1298 GISGALTSA
-1307 LSMMLFIGVIGAIG
+1307 GSIMLFIGSIGAIG
-1321 VAVGWL
+1321 IAIGWL

-1351 GAMIGNFIKGM
+1351 GALIGNFIKGL

-1406 SNLSSAV
+1406 SNLSSAM
-1413 GSIGKI
+1413 GSIGKV
-1419 GFFEAISQFIT
+1419 GFFEAISKFIT

-1442 VSLSTSLGEFQNLD
+1442 TSLSTALGEFQSLD

-1463 IKNIVDASGLIVD
+1463 IKNIVGASGLIVD
-1476 FTKTIPESS
+1476 FTKTIPEST
-1485 LFERWLG
+1485 LFERWQN
-1492 LTNLGV
+1492 LTNLGT
-1498 FAGDLTELAGG
+1498 FAKDLKELAGG
-1509 LDKYGQVAAKVDSTK
+1509 LDEYGQVAARIDSTK

-1534 LTTVAKAVPEEG
+1534 LTTVA
-1546 LLEKAM
+1546 
-1552 SITDLDAF
+1552 
-1560 ARSLIPLA
+1560 
-1568 TGLRAYGVVAKNLQ
+1568 
-1582 VEPIIRSAFALKA
+1582 
-1595 LAIAANA
+1595 NA
-1602 VPEEGL
+1602 
-1608 LDKKMGITDLD
+1608 
-1619 SFTRSLIPLA
+1619 
-1629 LGLAAY
+1629 
-1635 GPIAKT
+1635 
-1641 LDNDAIRNSSGSL
+1641 
-1654 EALGT
+1654 
-1659 AARSVP
+1659 VP
-1665 EEGLLEKKMK
+1665 EEGLLEKKMR

-1687 PLGIALKTY
+1687 PLALGLLVYGPIAKVLDNEAIQNSAGSLEALGIAAKSVPDEDFKAKKEQLTDLDSFTRSLTPLGTALKTY
-1696 SETVNGI
+1696 AETVTGI
-1703 NNLAI
+1703 NNLSI
-1708 LMSAVSLRAI
+1708 LLSAVSLRAI
-1718 AIVANAVPEASVF
+1718 AVVANAVPEASVF
-1731 EKFLNLTD
+1731 EKFSNLTD

-1757 GENLS
+1757 ADNLS
-1762 GLKNV
+1762 ELKNV
-1767 GQVTEA
+1767 GKVTKA

-1780 VDVATKVPKEGFF
+1780 TDVAAKVPKEGFF

-1837 IDLIDKF
+1837 IDLIDTF

-1871 TLNTYAAMM
+1871 TLNTYASMM
-1880 KDFADNMAGF
+1880 QDFATNMAGF

-1949 NYVTPFYEC
+1949 NYVTPFYKC

-2056 IMGFAKGWTKYAYL
+2056 IMGLVKGWTKYAYL

-2086 DSMMDNLNNV
+2086 DSMMDNLDNV

-2135 TVNTSGLTSKAQ
+2135 TLNTSGLTSKAQ
-2147 TISSAQPIQNGSG
+2147 TISSAQAIQNGSG

-2167 SAINSLGLRLDDLSD
+2167 SAINSLGLRLDDLSE

>member
-27 KSLKNLDESLLLKN
+27 KSLKNLDESLLLRN

-51 AASKVS
+51 AAAKVS

-63 AIDNINNKFSLFGTI
+63 AIDNINNKFSLLGTV
-78 ADQTIRD
+78 ADQTIRN
-85 IVHRVERCGKQ
+85 IVNRVEAAGEK
-96 IIDTFVLDP
+96 IIKTFTLDP
-105 VKSGMKEYETQIE
+105 IKSGMQEYETQIE

-130 GTTIDQVNSALDEL
+130 GTTIDQVNAALDEL

-219 VVNANM
+219 IVNANM
-225 GGEVFQEALK
+225 GGEVFQNALK
-235 ETARIHGVEIDKMI
+235 ETARVHGVEIDKMI
-249 EKEGSFRETLSKG
+249 KKEGSFRETLKKE

-289 QQRQMWAAR
+289 QQRQMWKSR
-298 GYTEEQIDAIFDLG
+298 GYTEEQINAIFDLG

-330 TLKEAAQ
+330 TMKEAAQ

-355 SFFTM
+355 TFFTM
-360 LSDEFQSI
+360 LSDEFQSV

-376 NSIFEFWHDQGG
+376 NSVFEFWHDQGG
-388 RELLIGTLQ
+388 RELLIGALQ

-454 AKVAQNAY
+454 AKIAQNAY
-462 SVVDDAVDA
+462 SVVNDAVDA

-492 NMPEWMQKW
+492 NMPEWMQIW
-501 VDRTGSADLK
+501 VKRAGSADLK
-511 RISNWQKSN
+511 RISNWRKSN

-537 MDREAMD
+537 MEREAMD
-544 LYAEMPEWMQ
+544 LYAKMPEWMQ

-565 ERVSNWQESNQQKW
+565 ERISNWRESNQKKW

-597 DGLEEVAESA
+597 TGLEEVAKSA
-607 KEATEQV
+607 EEATEQV
-614 SPFVRILRGLFSVVG
+614 NPFVRILRGLFSVVG
-629 LVKTGLSALAKGGFK
+629 IVKTGLSALAKGGFK
-644 VLAALVKPTIKVLA
+644 VLVALVKPTIKVLA
-658 EAAATLG
+658 ETAATLG
-665 DWATSIYDSVKDG
+665 DWATSIYDSIKDG
-678 TALNNFFDKLVEK
+678 TTLNNFFDKLVEK
-691 VTPIGE
+691 VTPVGE
-697 KIAEG
+697 KVAEG
-702 TTSVIEFF
+702 TKSVIEFF
-710 KSFDL
+710 KSFSL
-715 AESVKNA
+715 SERVKNA
-722 IDALKKLYSFFEKR
+722 IDILKKLYSFFEKR
-736 ETAEDGLDAISG
+736 GTAEDGLDAISG

-790 GEAISGVIDHIS
+790 SEAISGVIEHMS
-802 EKGYLNKLLTK
+802 EKGYLNKLLIK
-813 LSNGLNKILDI
+813 LANGLNKILDI

-843 NGTSIKEIVKKWLD
+843 NGTSIKESVKKWLD
-857 EFQPMEKILDFFH
+857 EFQPMEKILDFLN

-885 ASMEGTETSFDFNA
+885 ASMEGMEYSFDSDKVEDR
-899 IKEKIK
+899 IKT
-905 SFGESIVSAFTWLGS
+905 FGERIVSAFTWLGS

-927 GFFGTDVGTVLETIK
+927 GFFGTDIGTVLEKIK

-949 QLKLLFNGAYTI
+949 QLKLLFSGAYTI
-961 KSIGKSI
+961 KRIGKSI
-968 GQFPDILSSFTQAIS
+968 DKFPDILSSFTEAIS

-989 LEDFIGA
+989 LSDVIDA
-996 FKKKNWAGNFKT
+996 FKKKNWAGNFKS
-1008 IAGSIFKIAL
+1008 IASSILKISL
-1018 SIGILVGAL
+1018 SIGVLVGAL
-1027 YIMAKLDPAALIAS
+1027 YIMAKLDPTALMAS
-1041 LGILAALAIGIVAF
+1041 LGILALLAVGIVRF

-1068 VKGIGVGL
+1068 VRGIGVGL

-1089 IKGLGKMKPEVLI
+1089 IKGLGKMKPEVLTK
-1102 QGLLGL
+1102 GLIRLF
-1108 LGVVVVLVAFIK
+1108 GVIGVLITFVK
-1120 GVNGSTFKASMWS
+1120 GVNGSVFKASAMS
-1133 FIGLA
+1133 FVGLA
-1138 VAVRV
+1138 VAVRI
-1143 LVGAVRSL
+1143 LIGAIRSL
-1151 GKMDLEVLGKGL
+1151 GKMDLTILAKGL
-1163 AALFVLM
+1163 VALFVLM

-1175 SMKGLASVKFTNGLG
+1175 SMNGLSAVKFTNGLG
-1190 IVGIAIALKVMVSAM
+1190 IVGIAIALKIVISAM
-1205 KDIADMDVWSIIKG
+1205 KDISEMDVLDIAKSIGSIL
-1219 VATIFILMKGLKTI
+1219 ILMKGLKT
-1233 VSTSS
+1233 VTS
-1238 VSKFGTSIGQ
+1238 VSSATKFGSSIGQ
-1248 LIMVGGSLF
+1248 LILIGGSLF
-1257 AFVEAMKALRGISA
+1257 AFVEAMKALKGVSA
-1271 GRIAAISLSFA
+1271 GRITAISLSFA
-1282 AIMGVITF
+1282 AILGMVTL
-1290 AATAFNLI
+1290 AASSFKII
-1298 GIGGAISSA
+1298 GISGALTSA
-1307 LSMMLFIGVIGAIG
+1307 GSIILFIGSIGAIG
-1321 VAVGWL
+1321 IAIGWL

-1341 ERAGELMHAI
+1341 ERAGELMKAI
-1351 GAMIGNFIKGM
+1351 GALIGNFIKGL

-1380 LTNVMNDLQPFFES
+1380 LTNVMTDLQPFFES

-1406 SNLSSAV
+1406 SNLSSAM
-1413 GSIGKI
+1413 GSIGKV

-1442 VSLSTSLGEFQNLD
+1442 TSLGTALGEFQSLD

-1476 FTKTIPESS
+1476 FTETIPEST

-1509 LDKYGQVAAKVDSTK
+1509 LNEYGQVAKVLDNEA
-1524 ITDSAGALTA
+1524 IQNSAGSLTA
-1534 LTTVAKAVPEEG
+1534 LG
-1546 LLEKAM
+1546 
-1552 SITDLDAF
+1552 
-1560 ARSLIPLA
+1560 
-1568 TGLRAYGVVAKNLQ
+1568 
-1582 VEPIIRSAFALKA
+1582 
-1595 LAIAANA
+1595 IAAQ
-1602 VPEEGL
+1602 
-1608 LDKKMGITDLD
+1608 
-1619 SFTRSLIPLA
+1619 
-1629 LGLAAY
+1629 
-1635 GPIAKT
+1635 
-1641 LDNDAIRNSSGSL
+1641 
-1654 EALGT
+1654 
-1659 AARSVP
+1659 SVP
-1665 EEGLLEKKMK
+1665 EEGLLEKKMS

-1687 PLGIALKTY
+1687 PLALDLSEYGPIAKVLDNEAIQNSAGSLAALGIAAQSVPEEGLLEKKMSITDLDSFARSLIPLATALKIY
-1696 SETVNGI
+1696 SETVTGI
-1703 NNLAI
+1703 NNLSI
-1708 LMSAVSLRAI
+1708 LLSAVSLRAI
-1718 AIVANAVPEASVF
+1718 AVVANAVPEASVF

-1739 LDEFIE
+1739 LDSFIAA
-1745 DFPKMATSLSTF
+1745 FPGLATSLSTF
-1757 GENLS
+1757 ADNLS

-1767 GQVTEA
+1767 GKVTEA

-1812 GPNLTAYTSAVS
+1812 GPNLLSYTSSIS
-1824 GITESDVEHSTIG
+1824 GITQSDVERSTIG

-1844 ITRMKELDLANQG
+1844 VTRMNELELANQG

-1890 ASVINGPADIEG
+1890 ASVINGPDDIEG

-1908 SILDKMKIFFGD
+1908 SILDKMKTFFGD

-1926 IGDFDYNVN
+1926 TANFDYNVN
-1935 TIIGFLDTITMTFD
+1935 TIIGFLDTITTTFD
-1949 NYVTPFYEC
+1949 NYVIPFYEC

-2025 SELASKTLARFNRE
+2025 SRLASKTLAKFNQE
-2039 LDINSPSGEFEN
+2039 LDINSPSGEFEK

-2056 IMGFAKGWTKYAYL
+2056 IMGLTKGWTKYAYL

-2101 AWEPVIRPV
+2101 WEPVIRPV
-2110 FDMSNVNSGMGT
+2110 FDMSNVNSGMST
-2122 INSLFGSNRTLYG
+2122 INSLFGANRTLYG
-2135 TVNTSGLTSKAQ
+2135 TANTSGLTSRAQ

-2167 SAINSLGLRLDDLSD
+2167 SAINSLGLRLDDLSE

>member
-27 KSLKNLDESLLLKN
+27 KSLKNLDESLLLRN

-51 AASKVS
+51 AAAKVS

-63 AIDNINNKFSLFGTI
+63 AIDNINNKFSLLGTV
-78 ADQTIRD
+78 ADQTIRN
-85 IVHRVERCGKQ
+85 IVNRVEAAGEK
-96 IIDTFVLDP
+96 IIKTFTLDP
-105 VKSGMKEYETQIE
+105 IKSGMQEYETQIE

-130 GTTIDQVNSALDEL
+130 GTTIDQVNAALDEL

-219 VVNANM
+219 IVNANM
-225 GGEVFQEALK
+225 GGEVFQNALK
-235 ETARIHGVEIDKMI
+235 ETARVHGVEIDKMI
-249 EKEGSFRETLSKG
+249 KKEGFFRETLKKE

-268 LTETLEKFTATTEGL
+268 LTETLEKFTSTTEGL

-289 QQRQMWAAR
+289 QQRQMWKSR

-330 TLKEAAQ
+330 TMKEAAQ

-355 SFFTM
+355 TFFTM
-360 LSDEFQSI
+360 LSDEFQSV

-376 NSIFEFWHDQGG
+376 NSVFKFWHDQGG
-388 RELLIGTLQ
+388 RELLIGALQ

-405 IGQIANTAFRA
+405 IGQIANAAFRA

-454 AKVAQNAY
+454 AKITQNAAN
-462 SVVDDAVDA
+462 VVNDAVDA

-492 NMPEWMQKW
+492 NMPEWMQIW
-501 VDRTGSADLK
+501 VKRAGSADLK

-544 LYAEMPEWMQ
+544 LYAKMPEWMQ

-565 ERVSNWQESNQQKW
+565 EQVSNWRESDRKKW

-597 DGLEEVAESA
+597 DGLNEIAESA
-607 KEATEQV
+607 EEATEQV

-629 LVKTGLSALAKGGFK
+629 IVKTGLSALAKGGFK
-644 VLAALVKPTIKVLA
+644 VLAALVKPTISVLV

-678 TALNNFFDKLVEK
+678 TALTNFFDALVEK

-710 KSFDL
+710 KSFSL
-715 AESVKNA
+715 SEHVKNA
-722 IDALKKLYSFFEKR
+722 IDTLKKLYSFFEKR
-736 ETAEDGLDAISG
+736 DIAEDGLDAISG

-790 GEAISGVIDHIS
+790 GEAISEVIDHIS
-802 EKGYLNKLLTK
+802 EKGYLNKFLTK

-843 NGTSIKEIVKKWLD
+843 NGTSVKESVKKWLD

-885 ASMEGTETSFDFNA
+885 ASMEGMEYSFDFDMVKDR
-899 IKEKIK
+899 IKT
-905 SFGESIVSAFTWLGS
+905 FGERIVSAFTWLGS

-927 GFFGTDVGTVLETIK
+927 GFFGTDIGTVLEKIK

-949 QLKLLFNGAYTI
+949 QLKLLFSGAYTI
-961 KSIGKSI
+961 KRIGKSI
-968 GQFPDILSSFTQAIS
+968 DKFPDILSSFTEAIS

-989 LEDFIGA
+989 LSDVIDA
-996 FKKKNWAGNFKT
+996 FKKKNWAGNFKS
-1008 IAGSIFKIAL
+1008 IASSILKISL
-1018 SIGILVGAL
+1018 SIGVLVGAL
-1027 YIMAKLDPAALIAS
+1027 YIMAKLDPEALMAS
-1041 LGILAALAIGIVAF
+1041 LGILAMLAVGIVAF
-1055 VKALSKLQSFNTD
+1055 VKALSKFQSFNTD

-1089 IKGLGKMKPEVLI
+1089 IKGLGKMKPEVLTK
-1102 QGLLGL
+1102 GLIGL
-1108 LGVVVVLVAFIK
+1108 FGVIGVLITFVK
-1120 GVNGSTFKASMWS
+1120 GVNGSVFKASAMS
-1133 FIGLA
+1133 FVGLA
-1138 VAVRV
+1138 VAVRI
-1143 LVGAVRSL
+1143 LIGAIRSL
-1151 GKMDLEVLGKGL
+1151 GKMDLTILAKGL
-1163 AALFVLM
+1163 VALFVLM

-1175 SMKGLASVKFTNGLG
+1175 SMNGLSAVKFTNGLG
-1190 IVGIAIALKVMVSAM
+1190 IVGIAIALKIAISAM
-1205 KDIADMDVWSIIKG
+1205 KDISKMDVLDIAKSIGSIL
-1219 VATIFILMKGLKTI
+1219 ILMKGLKT
-1233 VSTSS
+1233 VTS
-1238 VSKFGTSIGQ
+1238 VSSATKFGSSIGQ
-1248 LIMVGGSLF
+1248 LILIGGSLF
-1257 AFVEAMKALRGISA
+1257 AFVKAMKALKGVSA
-1271 GRIAAISLSFA
+1271 GRITAISLSFA
-1282 AIMGVITF
+1282 AILGMVTL
-1290 AATAFNLI
+1290 AASSFKII
-1298 GIGGAISSA
+1298 GISGALTSA
-1307 LSMMLFIGVIGAIG
+1307 GSIMLFIGSIGAIG
-1321 VAVGWL
+1321 IAIGWL

-1341 ERAGELMHAI
+1341 ERAGELMKAI
-1351 GAMIGNFIKGM
+1351 GALIGNFIQGM

-1406 SNLSSAV
+1406 SNLSSAM
-1413 GSIGKI
+1413 GSIGKV
-1419 GFFEAISQFIT
+1419 GFFEAISKFIT

-1442 VSLSTSLGEFQNLD
+1442 TSLSTALGKFQSLD

-1476 FTKTIPESS
+1476 FTKTIPEST
-1485 LFERWLG
+1485 LFERWQN
-1492 LTNLGV
+1492 LTNLGT
-1498 FAGDLTELAGG
+1498 FAKDLKELAGG
-1509 LDKYGQVAAKVDSTK
+1509 LDEYGQVAAKVDSTK

-1534 LTTVAKAVPEEG
+1534 LTTVANAVPEEG
-1546 LLEKAM
+1546 LLEK
-1552 SITDLDAF
+1552 
-1560 ARSLIPLA
+1560 
-1568 TGLRAYGVVAKNLQ
+1568 
-1582 VEPIIRSAFALKA
+1582 
-1595 LAIAANA
+1595 
-1602 VPEEGL
+1602 
-1608 LDKKMGITDLD
+1608 KMRITDLD
-1619 SFTRSLIPLA
+1619 SFARSLIPLA
-1629 LGLAAY
+1629 LGLLVY
-1635 GPIAKT
+1635 GPIAKV
-1641 LDNDAIRNSSGSL
+1641 LDNDAIQNSAGSL
-1654 EALGT
+1654 AALGI

-1665 EEGLLEKKMK
+1665 EEGLLEKKMS

-1687 PLGIALKTY
+1687 PLATALKKY
-1696 SETVNGI
+1696 SETVTGI
-1703 NNLAI
+1703 NNLSI
-1708 LMSAVSLRAI
+1708 LMSAISLRAI
-1718 AIVANAVPEASVF
+1718 AVVANAVPEASVF

-1745 DFPKMATSLSTF
+1745 DFPKMATSLSKF

-1812 GPNLTAYTSAVS
+1812 APNLTAYTSAVS
-1824 GITESDVEHSTIG
+1824 GITESDVERSTIG

-1844 ITRMKELDLANQG
+1844 VTRMNELELGKQG
-1857 GILNELASWFTGDN
+1857 GILGELASWFTGDN

-1880 KDFADNMAGF
+1880 QDFADNMAGF
-1890 ASVINGPADIEG
+1890 ASVINGPDDIEG

-1908 SILDKMKIFFGD
+1908 SILDKMKTFFGD

-1926 IGDFDYNVN
+1926 TANFDYNVN
-1935 TIIGFLDTITMTFD
+1935 TIVGFLDTITMTFD
-1949 NYVTPFYEC
+1949 NYVVPFYEC

-2025 SELASKTLARFNRE
+2025 SRLASKTLAKFNQA
-2039 LDINSPSGEFEN
+2039 LDINSPSGEFEK

-2056 IMGFAKGWTKYAYL
+2056 IMGLTKGWTKYAYL

-2101 AWEPVIRPV
+2101 WEPVIRPV
-2110 FDMSNVNSGMGT
+2110 FDMSNVNSGMST
-2122 INSLFGSNRTLYG
+2122 INSLFGANRTLYG
-2135 TVNTSGLTSKAQ
+2135 TVNTSGLTSRAQ

-2167 SAINSLGLRLDDLSD
+2167 SAINSLGLRLDDLSE

>member
-41 ASKGFSEAEK
+41 ASKGFTEAEK
-51 AASKVS
+51 AAAKVS

-63 AIDNINNKFSLFGTI
+63 AIDNINNKFSLLGTV
-78 ADQTIRD
+78 ADQTIRN
-85 IVHRVERCGKQ
+85 IVNRVEAAGEK
-96 IIDTFVLDP
+96 IIKTFTLDP
-105 VKSGMKEYETQIE
+105 IKSGMQEYETQIE

-130 GTTIDQVNSALDEL
+130 GTTIDQVNAALDEL

-225 GGEVFQEALK
+225 GGEVFQNALK
-235 ETARIHGVEIDKMI
+235 ETARVHGVEIDKMI
-249 EKEGSFRETLSKG
+249 KKEGSFRETLKKE

-289 QQRQMWAAR
+289 QQRQMWKSR

-330 TLKEAAQ
+330 TMKEAAQ

-355 SFFTM
+355 TFFTM
-360 LSDEFQSI
+360 LSDEFQSV

-376 NSIFEFWHDQGG
+376 NSVFEFWHDQGG
-388 RELLIGTLQ
+388 RELLIGALQ

-405 IGQIANTAFRA
+405 IGQIANAAFRA

-454 AKVAQNAY
+454 AKIAQNAY
-462 SVVDDAVDA
+462 SVVNDAVDA

-492 NMPEWMQKW
+492 NMPEWMQIW
-501 VDRTGSADLK
+501 VKRAGSADLK
-511 RISNWQKSN
+511 RISNWRKSN

-544 LYAEMPEWMQ
+544 LYAKMPEWMQ

-565 ERVSNWQESNQQKW
+565 ERVSNWRESNQKKW

-597 DGLEEVAESA
+597 TGLEEVAKSA
-607 KEATEQV
+607 EEATEQV
-614 SPFVRILRGLFSVVG
+614 NPFVRILRGLFSVVG
-629 LVKTGLSALAKGGFK
+629 IVKTGLSALAKGGFK
-644 VLAALVKPTIKVLA
+644 ILVALVKPTIKVLA
-658 EAAATLG
+658 ETAATLG

-691 VTPIGE
+691 VTPVGE
-697 KIAEG
+697 KVAEG
-702 TTSVIEFF
+702 TKSVIEFF
-710 KSFDL
+710 KSFSL
-715 AESVKNA
+715 SERVKNA
-722 IDALKKLYSFFEKR
+722 IDTLKKLYSFFEKR
-736 ETAEDGLDAISG
+736 GTAEDGLDTISG

-769 DKIKSVSSKII
+769 DKIKSVSSKMI
-780 SVTGTAFSIL
+780 SVTETAFSIL
-790 GEAISGVIDHIS
+790 SEAISGVVDHIS

-813 LSNGLNKILDI
+813 LANGLNKILDI
-824 LDSVIGKVS
+824 LDSGIGKVS

-843 NGTSIKEIVKKWLD
+843 NGTSIKESVKKWLD
-857 EFQPMEKILDFFH
+857 EFQPMEKILDFLD

-885 ASMEGTETSFDFNA
+885 ASMEGMEYSFDFDMVKDR
-899 IKEKIK
+899 IKT
-905 SFGESIVSAFTWLGS
+905 FGERIVSAFTWLGS

-927 GFFGTDVGTVLETIK
+927 GFFGTDIGTVLEKIK

-949 QLKLLFNGAYTI
+949 QLKLLFSGAYTI
-961 KSIGKSI
+961 KRIGKSI
-968 GQFPDILSSFTQAIS
+968 DKFPDILSSFTEAIS

-989 LEDFIGA
+989 LSDIIDA
-996 FKKKNWAGNFKT
+996 FKKKNWAGNFKS
-1008 IAGSIFKIAL
+1008 IAKSIFKISL
-1018 SIGILVGAL
+1018 SIGVLVAAL
-1027 YIMAKLDPAALIAS
+1027 YIMAKLDPAALMGS
-1041 LGILAALAIGIVAF
+1041 LGILALLAIGIVKF
-1055 VKALSKLQSFNTD
+1055 VKALSKFQSFNTD

-1076 LALSAGVWIMVQA
+1076 LALSAGVWIMVRA
-1089 IKGLGKMKPEVLI
+1089 IKGLGKMKPEVLTK
-1102 QGLLGL
+1102 GLIRLF
-1108 LGVVVVLVAFIK
+1108 GVIGVLITFVK
-1120 GVNGSTFKASMWS
+1120 GVNGSVFKASAMS
-1133 FIGLA
+1133 FVGLA
-1138 VAVRV
+1138 VAVRI
-1143 LVGAVRSL
+1143 LIGAIRSL
-1151 GKMDLEVLGKGL
+1151 GKMDLTILAKGL
-1163 AALFVLM
+1163 VALFVLM

-1175 SMKGLASVKFTNGLG
+1175 SMNGLSAVKFTNGLG
-1190 IVGIAIALKVMVSAM
+1190 IVGIAIALKIAISAM
-1205 KDIADMDVWSIIKG
+1205 KDISEMDVLDIAKSIGSIL
-1219 VATIFILMKGLKTI
+1219 ILMKGLKT
-1233 VSTSS
+1233 VTS
-1238 VSKFGTSIGQ
+1238 VSSATKFGSSIGQ
-1248 LIMVGGSLF
+1248 LILVGGSLF
-1257 AFVEAMKALRGISA
+1257 AFVEAMKALKGVSA
-1271 GRIAAISLSFA
+1271 GRITAISLSFA
-1282 AIMGVITF
+1282 AILGMVTL
-1290 AATAFNLI
+1290 AASSFKII
-1298 GIGGAISSA
+1298 GIGGAFQSA
-1307 LSMMLFIGVIGAIG
+1307 VAMMLFIGTIGAIG

-1327 LDKFDQNNVLISKL
+1327 LDTFDQNNVLISKL
-1341 ERAGELMHAI
+1341 ERAGELMKAI
-1351 GAMIGNFIKGM
+1351 GALIGNFIKGL

-1380 LTNVMNDLQPFFES
+1380 LTNVMTDLQPFFES

-1406 SNLSSAV
+1406 SNLSSAM
-1413 GSIGKI
+1413 GSIGKV
-1419 GFFEAISQFIT
+1419 GFFEAISKFIT

-1442 VSLSTSLGEFQNLD
+1442 TSLSTALGEFQSLD

-1476 FTKTIPESS
+1476 FTETIPDSS
-1485 LFERWLG
+1485 LFERWAN
-1492 LTNLGV
+1492 LTNLGT
-1498 FAGDLTELAGG
+1498 FAKDLKALAGG
-1509 LDKYGQVAAKVDSTK
+1509 LDEYGQVAAKIDSTK

-1534 LTTVAKAVPEEG
+1534 LT
-1546 LLEKAM
+1546 
-1552 SITDLDAF
+1552 
-1560 ARSLIPLA
+1560 
-1568 TGLRAYGVVAKNLQ
+1568 VVA
-1582 VEPIIRSAFALKA
+1582 
-1595 LAIAANA
+1595 NA
-1602 VPEEGL
+1602 
-1608 LDKKMGITDLD
+1608 
-1619 SFTRSLIPLA
+1619 
-1629 LGLAAY
+1629 
-1635 GPIAKT
+1635 
-1641 LDNDAIRNSSGSL
+1641 
-1654 EALGT
+1654 
-1659 AARSVP
+1659 VP
-1665 EEGLLEKKMK
+1665 EEGLLEKKMSITDLDSFARSLIPLALGLLVYGPIAK
-1675 ITDLDSFARSLI
+1675 VLDNDAIQNSAGSLAALGIAAQSVPDEGLLEKKMSITDLDSFARSLI
-1687 PLGIALKTY
+1687 PLGTALKTY
-1696 SETVNGI
+1696 AETVTGI

-1718 AIVANAVPEASVF
+1718 AVVANAVPEASVF
-1731 EKFLNLTD
+1731 EKFSNLTD

-1757 GENLS
+1757 SENLS

-1767 GQVTEA
+1767 NKVTKA

-1780 VDVATKVPKEGFF
+1780 TDVAAKVPKEGFF

-1798 VTDFQKFIDELGAL
+1798 QTDFQEFINELGAL
-1812 GPNLTAYTSAVS
+1812 GPSLSKYTSSVS
-1824 GITESDVEHSTIG
+1824 GISPSDVEHSTIG

-1844 ITRMKELDLANQG
+1844 VTRMNELDLANQG

-1871 TLNTYAAMM
+1871 TLNTYASMM
-1880 KDFADNMAGF
+1880 QDFATNMAGF

-1908 SILDKMKIFFGD
+1908 SILNKMKIFFGD

-1935 TIIGFLDTITMTFD
+1935 AIIGFLDTITMTFD

-2056 IMGFAKGWTKYAYL
+2056 IMGLAKGWTKYAYL

-2101 AWEPVIRPV
+2101 TWEPVIRPV

-2135 TVNTSGLTSKAQ
+2135 TLNTSGLTSKAQ

>member
-27 KSLKNLDESLLLKN
+27 KSLKNLDESLLLRN
-41 ASKGFSEAEK
+41 ASKGFTEAEK
-51 AASKVS
+51 AAAKVS

-63 AIDNINNKFSLFGTI
+63 AIDNINNKFSLLGTV
-78 ADQTIRD
+78 ADQTIRN
-85 IVHRVERCGKQ
+85 IVNRVEAAGEK
-96 IIDTFVLDP
+96 IIKTFTLDP
-105 VKSGMKEYETQIE
+105 IKSGMQEYETQIE

-130 GTTIDQVNSALDEL
+130 GTTIDQVNAALDEL

-219 VVNANM
+219 IVNANM
-225 GGEVFQEALK
+225 GGEVFQNALK
-235 ETARIHGVEIDKMI
+235 ETARVHGVEIDKMI
-249 EKEGSFRETLSKG
+249 KKEGSFRETLKKE

-289 QQRQMWAAR
+289 QQRQMWKSR
-298 GYTEEQIDAIFDLG
+298 GYTEEQINAIFDLG

-330 TLKEAAQ
+330 TMKEAAQ

-347 IGDFEEAR
+347 IGDFEEAKT
-355 SFFTM
+355 FFTM
-360 LSDEFQSI
+360 LSDEFQSV

-376 NSIFEFWHDQGG
+376 NSVFEFWHDQGG
-388 RELLIGTLQ
+388 RELLIGALQ

-454 AKVAQNAY
+454 AKIAQNAY
-462 SVVDDAVDA
+462 SVVNDAVDA

-492 NMPEWMQKW
+492 NMPEWMQIW
-501 VDRTGSADLK
+501 VKRAGSADLK
-511 RISNWQKSN
+511 RISNWRKSN

-537 MDREAMD
+537 MEREAMD
-544 LYAEMPEWMQ
+544 LYAKMPEWMQ

-565 ERVSNWQESNQQKW
+565 ERISNWRESNQKKW

-597 DGLEEVAESA
+597 TGLEEVAKSA
-607 KEATEQV
+607 EEATEQV
-614 SPFVRILRGLFSVVG
+614 NPFVRILRGLFSVVG
-629 LVKTGLSALAKGGFK
+629 IVKTGLSALAKGGFK
-644 VLAALVKPTIKVLA
+644 VLAALVKPTISVLA

-691 VTPIGE
+691 VTPVGE

-702 TTSVIEFF
+702 TKSVIEFF
-710 KSFDL
+710 KSFSL
-715 AESVKNA
+715 SEHVKNA
-722 IDALKKLYSFFEKR
+722 IDTLKKLYSFFEKR
-736 ETAEDGLDAISG
+736 GTAEDGLDAISG
-748 ADMSVSDN
+748 ADMSVSGN

-769 DKIKSVSSKII
+769 DKIKSVSSKMI

-790 GEAISGVIDHIS
+790 SEAISGVIEHIS
-802 EKGYLNKLLTK
+802 EKGYLNKLLIK
-813 LSNGLNKILDI
+813 LASGLNKILDI

-843 NGTSIKEIVKKWLD
+843 NGTSIKESVKKWLD
-857 EFQPMEKILDFFH
+857 EFQPMEKILDFLN

-885 ASMEGTETSFDFNA
+885 ASMEGMEYSFDFDM
-899 IKEKIK
+899 IKDRIK
-905 SFGESIVSAFTWLGS
+905 TFGERIVSAFTWLGS

-927 GFFGTDVGTVLETIK
+927 GFFGTDIGTVLEKIK

-949 QLKLLFNGAYTI
+949 QLKLLFSGAYTI
-961 KSIGKSI
+961 KRIGKSI
-968 GQFPDILSSFTQAIS
+968 DKFPDILSSFTEAIS

-989 LEDFIGA
+989 LSDVIDA
-996 FKKKNWAGNFKT
+996 FKKKNWAGNFKS
-1008 IAGSIFKIAL
+1008 IASSILKISL
-1018 SIGILVGAL
+1018 SIGVLVGAL
-1027 YIMAKLDPAALIAS
+1027 YIMAKLDPTALMAS
-1041 LGILAALAIGIVAF
+1041 LGILALLAVGIVTF

-1089 IKGLGKMKPEVLI
+1089 IKGLGKMKPEVLTK
-1102 QGLLGL
+1102 GLIGL
-1108 LGVVVVLVAFIK
+1108 FGVIGVLITFVK
-1120 GVNGSTFKASMWS
+1120 GVNGSAFKASAMS
-1133 FIGLA
+1133 FVGLA
-1138 VAVRV
+1138 VAVRI
-1143 LVGAVRSL
+1143 LIGAIRSL
-1151 GKMDLEVLGKGL
+1151 GKMDLTILAKGL
-1163 AALFVLM
+1163 VALFVLM

-1175 SMKGLASVKFTNGLG
+1175 SMNGLSAVKFTNGLG
-1190 IVGIAIALKVMVSAM
+1190 IVGIAIALKIAISAM
-1205 KDIADMDVWSIIKG
+1205 KDISEMDVLDIAKSIGSIL
-1219 VATIFILMKGLKTI
+1219 ILMKGLKT
-1233 VSTSS
+1233 VTS
-1238 VSKFGTSIGQ
+1238 VSSATKFGSSIGQ
-1248 LIMVGGSLF
+1248 LILIGGSLF
-1257 AFVEAMKALRGISA
+1257 AFVEAMKALKGVSA
-1271 GRIAAISLSFA
+1271 GRITAISLSFA
-1282 AIMGVITF
+1282 AILGMVTL
-1290 AATAFNLI
+1290 AASSFKTI
-1298 GIGGAISSA
+1298 GISGALTSA
-1307 LSMMLFIGVIGAIG
+1307 GSIMLFIGSIGAIG
-1321 VAVGWL
+1321 IAIGWL

-1341 ERAGELMHAI
+1341 ERAGELMKAI
-1351 GAMIGNFIKGM
+1351 GALIGNFIQGM

-1406 SNLSSAV
+1406 SNLSSAM
-1413 GSIGKI
+1413 GSIGKV

-1442 VSLSTSLGEFQNLD
+1442 TSLGTALGEFQSLD

-1476 FTKTIPESS
+1476 FTETIPDSS
-1485 LFERWLG
+1485 LFEKWLG

-1509 LDKYGQVAAKVDSTK
+1509 LNEYGQVAAQIDAIK
-1524 ITDSAGALTA
+1524 ISDSAGALTA
-1534 LTTVAKAVPEEG
+1534 LTTVA
-1546 LLEKAM
+1546 
-1552 SITDLDAF
+1552 
-1560 ARSLIPLA
+1560 
-1568 TGLRAYGVVAKNLQ
+1568 
-1582 VEPIIRSAFALKA
+1582 
-1595 LAIAANA
+1595 AA
-1602 VPEEGL
+1602 
-1608 LDKKMGITDLD
+1608 
-1619 SFTRSLIPLA
+1619 
-1629 LGLAAY
+1629 
-1635 GPIAKT
+1635 
-1641 LDNDAIRNSSGSL
+1641 
-1654 EALGT
+1654 
-1659 AARSVP
+1659 VP
-1665 EEGLLEKKMK
+1665 EEGLLEKKMG

-1687 PLGIALKTY
+1687 PLALGLSAYGPIAKVLDNEAIQNSAGSLVALGIAAQSVPEEGLLEKKMSITDLDSFARSLIPLATALKMY
-1696 SETVNGI
+1696 SETVTGI
-1703 NNLAI
+1703 NNLSI
-1708 LMSAVSLRAI
+1708 LLSAVSLRAI
-1718 AIVANAVPEASVF
+1718 AVVANAVPEASVF
-1731 EKFLNLTD
+1731 EKFLDLTD
-1739 LDEFIE
+1739 LDSFIAA
-1745 DFPKMATSLSTF
+1745 FPGLATSLSTF
-1757 GENLS
+1757 ADNLS
-1762 GLKNV
+1762 GLKNI
-1767 GQVTEA
+1767 GKVTEA
-1773 TTLLGAI
+1773 TQLLGAI
-1780 VDVATKVPKEGFF
+1780 TDVAAKVPKEGFF

-1798 VTDFQKFIDELGAL
+1798 VTDFQKFIDELGQL
-1812 GPNLTAYTSAVS
+1812 GPNLLSYTSSIS
-1824 GITESDVEHSTIG
+1824 GITPSDVERSTIG

-1844 ITRMKELDLANQG
+1844 VTRMNELELGKQG
-1857 GILNELASWFTGDN
+1857 GILGELASWFTGDN

-1890 ASVINGPADIEG
+1890 ASVINGPDDIEG

-1908 SILDKMKIFFGD
+1908 SILDKMKTFFGD

-1926 IGDFDYNVN
+1926 TANFDYNVN
-1935 TIIGFLDTITMTFD
+1935 TIVGFLDTITMTFD
-1949 NYVTPFYEC
+1949 NYVIPFYEC

-2025 SELASKTLARFNRE
+2025 SRLASKTLAKFNQV
-2039 LDINSPSGEFEN
+2039 LDINSPSGEFEK

-2056 IMGFAKGWTKYAYL
+2056 IMGLTKGWTKYAYL

-2101 AWEPVIRPV
+2101 WEPVIRPV
-2110 FDMSNVNSGMGT
+2110 FDMSNVNSGMST
-2122 INSLFGSNRTLYG
+2122 INSLFGANRTLYG
-2135 TVNTSGLTSKAQ
+2135 TVNTSGLTSRAQ

-2167 SAINSLGLRLDDLSD
+2167 SAINSLGLRLDDLSE

-2213 WEERGMR
+2213 WEERGRV